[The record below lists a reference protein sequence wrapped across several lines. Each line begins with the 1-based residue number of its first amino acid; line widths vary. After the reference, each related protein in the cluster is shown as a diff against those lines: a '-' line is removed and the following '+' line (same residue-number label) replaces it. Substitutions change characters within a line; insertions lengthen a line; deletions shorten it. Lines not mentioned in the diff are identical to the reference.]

1 MKKRLLSILMVLCLA
16 VSLVTPVVAV
26 GEEPITYTDGTE
38 DSVSQDT
45 ENPVEDSTPQ
55 DTETTT
61 EDPSGE
67 QGTNTPVARIGP
79 QEYDTLDAAVAAATD
94 GTTIELLANATTN
107 GLNLS
112 KNLTIQAA
120 TGLEVRPTVTFNQY
134 GIALWGKNLTFKN
147 IDVEMNGIGS
157 TPYTGE
163 WSWMTICAS
172 TDASLTL
179 DNVNMTMDATGTT
192 NSPHAIYFCNNNVL
206 NIINGSN
213 LTIKNYGNDALE
225 WDGGNGGYNVNITD
239 STFVSDHNRSGFTG
253 TFYAT
258 ITNSKV
264 DVINSTGNGSNGSHF
279 IITESTVNFNDN
291 QSHGLSAANLTID
304 NSTVTANGNGIC
316 GIIATGRADI
326 KNNSVV
332 TVKENEVA
340 CAVTSRW
347 SRPGAVCFKGEATI
361 AANCTVTITDNQG
374 SGIYLWDE
382 DASLTMETGVI
393 QRNTAQQS
401 GCGGGIY
408 NEGGTVNLSSAVQ
421 LYNNHATTA
430 GDDIYNADVIWRYD
444 TNTKENYSV
453 AAHGTL
459 TFSPVGSNWA
469 LDGAPDCTDAID
481 GWYDDSE
488 GSRWN
493 AHSVPTHV
501 DEFTVGS
508 AAVHDLLALKA
519 AHGVIPLEPGDE
531 QPDYDH
537 SKSKTATNLE
547 KQEDG
552 TYTSQVTLS
561 LPSAEEELTSD
572 IVFVLDYSSCQE
584 NVTTDALAMLGE
596 LNKQV
601 TETNATI
608 TIGAIVYRG
617 TADERIFPL
626 QSLTDES
633 NAALADFFKEDTGD
647 LSPGSNMHAGLLAA
661 QEMLS
666 NSTTN
671 DDRKYLVLIS
681 DGITYTWEQNG
692 QQYGANYFA
701 DGNERLASNSAWE
714 AWYGDLNWVP
724 ENGWDSYLDGRAEMI
739 QNTLKD
745 RTSLYDRT
753 TAPTNCIAEDERD
766 TYANCVDVALYK
778 CREVYRNLQ
787 ENYNCYAF
795 LSGDSGQYGASF
807 INYLA
812 NEETVSF
819 DEIQKD
825 IYYLVDAG
833 TTVEDYM
840 GYVADDYNFDFVAD
854 GLTMKVGDQTYE
866 AVCLEDNKYGFVPNE
881 ENAYAYTLTYVPGDQ
896 KGSEHFVWEINV
908 PVSNFAPVQ
917 LTYTVKLVNPKTAE
931 GTYGQYDADGS
942 EGLDSLYTNNSA
954 TLYPMDSNNTA
965 GIPENFPKPTVSY
978 TVAQETG
985 ALTVQKLVADNVE
998 DWSFDFTATIGDKTE
1013 KFTLTK
1019 NAPTKTFDSIPLD
1032 TQYTVKEDNSGKYQ
1046 VTSTNATGTIT
1057 ENSSAVFVNMPV
1069 DTGVLTISK
1078 TVEGQKNP
1086 TEKFTFTVN
1095 LPEGEYPYIY
1105 STAQGND
1112 EVSGHISNNET
1123 VTLSSGQSVSIYGL
1137 PVGASYTVTET
1148 ANDDYTVSAEAIHGT
1163 VDGAVVSG
1171 TIPDLE
1177 DGAAAAHY
1185 TNTYHGS
1192 WIPPVD
1198 PDPTPDPDPG
1208 DKPELNTEDHYAY
1221 IVGYEDGSVQPEG
1234 DITRAEVATIFF
1246 RLLTDESRNEFWSQ
1260 TNNYTDVP
1268 ADAWYNNAVSTLS
1281 NAGIIDGYED
1291 GTFKPDGNITRAE
1304 FATIAVRF
1312 FEATY
1317 DGGDL
1322 FSDIAGHWA
1331 QDYINEAANAGI
1343 VDGYPDGT
1351 FRPQQYITRAEA
1363 MTMVNRT
1370 IDRHPD
1376 ADHLL
1381 DDMIVWPD
1389 NPETAWYYE
1398 QVQEATNSH
1407 EYTMNTDD
1415 EQSPYEIWTELLPNR
1430 DWSELE
1436 KAWSDAN
1443 DGAGSGEVV

>member
-1415 EQSPYEIWTELLPNR
+1415 EQNPYEIWTELLPNR

-1436 KAWSDAN
+1436 KEWSDAN

>member
-1 MKKRLLSILMVLCLA
+1 MRKRALALLMTLCMVL
-16 VSLVTPVVAV
+16 SLVTPALATEGDVAQI
-26 GEEPITYTDGTE
+26 GEQTYATLNEAIDAAADGATIQLLG
-38 DSVSQDT
+38 DAT
-45 ENPVEDSTPQ
+45 LL
-55 DTETTT
+55 TTAF
-61 EDPSGE
+61 PSGKTITIV
-67 QGTNTPVARIGP
+67 GTNASGENYTIDAKSAYLNIGGNVTFKDCTLNM
-79 QEYDTLDAAVAAATD
+79 YDTP
-94 GTTIELLANATTN
+94 N
-107 GLNLS
+107 GHWMYFYMASNGS
-112 KNLTIQAA
+112 
-120 TGLEVRPTVTFNQY
+120 
-134 GIALWGKNLTFKN
+134 LTFDQATVN
-147 IDVEMNGIGS
+147 IDGS
-157 TPYTGE
+157 
-163 WSWMTICAS
+163 AS
-172 TDASLTL
+172 TDDLTTAMYFPEPNTSPA
-179 DNVNMTMDATGTT
+179 DVTMID
-192 NSPHAIYFCNNNVL
+192 SEV
-206 NIINGSN
+206 
-213 LTIKNYGNDALE
+213 TIKNCHGNGIS
-225 WDGGNGGYNVNITD
+225 WGGQTQGGNNSIEITSSKLIIDNCAQKNTKGGGGII
-239 STFVSDHNRSGFTG
+239 G
-253 TFYAT
+253 TFDIT
-258 ITNSKV
+258 ISQSKV
-264 DVINSTGNGSNGSHF
+264 YVKNNKSYGSNGSNFYISNGSEVQFEKNGTHG
-279 IITESTVNFNDN
+279 ISAKDLTIEDSTVNSYDN
-291 QSHGLSAANLTID
+291 GYYGIYANGKFLVDSSSKVNVKGNSSKYDCAGLKLTSGVTNGKVEAGAEINILNNYCSGLSNNGKVVFEEGSKLTI
-304 NSTVTANGNGIC
+304 TGN
-316 GIIATGRADI
+316 
-326 KNNSVV
+326 NNDKG
-332 TVKENEVA
+332 T
-340 CAVTSRW
+340 TS
-347 SRPGAVCFKGEATI
+347 
-361 AANCTVTITDNQG
+361 N
-374 SGIYLWDE
+374 
-382 DASLTMETGVI
+382 
-393 QRNTAQQS
+393 
-401 GCGGGIY
+401 GGGIY
-408 NEGGTVNLSSAVQ
+408 NSGDSANLTLPSDAII
-421 LYNNHATTA
+421 YNNHAKTA
-430 GDDIYNADVIWRYD
+430 GDDIFN
-444 TNTKENYSV
+444 NTTS
-453 AAHGTL
+453 TI
-459 TFSPVGSNWA
+459 TFGPVGSDWA
-469 LDGAPDCTDAID
+469 LDGDQDKLDCNGASHAID
-481 GWYDDSE
+481 GWYYDSA

-501 DEFTVGS
+501 EEFIVGS

-519 AHGVIPLEPGDE
+519 AHDVIPLEPGD
-531 QPDYDH
+531 PDLPDVDH

-547 KQEDG
+547 KQADG

-561 LPSAEEELTSD
+561 LPSAQEELVTD
-572 IVFVLDYSSCQE
+572 VVFVLDESSCSEPVKKAVADMLDNLYARIAETDATIKIGAVQFRGE
-584 NVTTDALAMLGE
+584 VTTLPL
-596 LNKQV
+596 
-601 TETNATI
+601 TE
-608 TIGAIVYRG
+608 
-617 TADERIFPL
+617 
-626 QSLTDES
+626 LTDTT
-633 NAALADFFKEDTGD
+633 KDTVREFMEQRPETG
-647 LSPGSNMHAGLLAA
+647 GSNMSAGLLAG
-661 QEMLS
+661 EKMLDTDTDVD
-666 NSTTN
+666 NS
-671 DDRKYLVLIS
+671 RKYLILVS
-681 DGITYTWEQNG
+681 DGLTYIWDDETTETQEN
-692 QQYGANYFA
+692 YGVNFANA
-701 DGNERLASNSAWE
+701 DAPNTSMLASP
-714 AWYGDLNWVP
+714 D
-724 ENGWDSYLDGRAEMI
+724 GWDVKYGNKYVPDNWESHLAQVASLLDKTVSEKA
-739 QNTLKD
+739 
-745 RTSLYDRT
+745 SLYDRNNQT
-753 TAPTNCIAEDERD
+753 EDKPFIAYNERNQ
-766 TYANCVDVALYK
+766 YASTVDIALYK
-778 CREVYRNLQ
+778 SYQAYNEISAKYRSYVVMAGVEDEIAL
-787 ENYNCYAF
+787 YP
-795 LSGDSGQYGASF
+795 YGPSF
-807 INYLA
+807 MTYLA
-812 NEETVSF
+812 GGNTVSF
-819 DEIQKD
+819 DDIQKD
-825 IYYLVDAG
+825 IYYLLAAG
-833 TTVEDYM
+833 TKVEDYM

-854 GLTMKVGDQTYE
+854 GLTMKVGE
-866 AVCLEDNKYGFVPNE
+866 AEYSAEKISDNKYGFVLNTE
-881 ENAYAYTLTYVPGDQ
+881 SKDGYDYTLTYDYGNGKDT
-896 KGSEHFVWEINV
+896 EHFVWEINV

-954 TLYPMDSNNTA
+954 TLYPMDSNNTE
-965 GIPENFPKPTVSY
+965 GLPENFPKPTVSY

-985 ALTVQKLVADNVE
+985 TLTVQKIVADHVE

-1019 NAPTKTFDSIPLD
+1019 NDPTKTFDSIPLD

-1046 VTSTNATGTIT
+1046 VTSTNGTGTIT

-1171 TIPDLE
+1171 TIPDLD

-1185 TNTYHGS
+1185 ANTYHGS
-1192 WIPPVD
+1192 WIPPVKPVTPIRPPVD
-1198 PDPTPDPDPG
+1198 P

-1246 RLLTDESRNEFWSQ
+1246 RLLTDESRDAFWSQ
-1260 TNNYTDVP
+1260 TNDYTDVP
-1268 ADAWYNNAVSTLS
+1268 ADAWYNNAVSTLT

-1381 DDMIVWPD
+1381 EDMITWPD

-1407 EYTMNTDD
+1407 AYTMHTDD
-1415 EQSPYEIWTELLPNR
+1415 EQNPYEIWTNLLPNR

-1436 KAWSDAN
+1436 KEWSDAN

>member
-1 MKKRLLSILMVLCLA
+1 MRKRALALLMTLCMVL
-16 VSLVTPVVAV
+16 SLVTPALATEGDVAQI
-26 GEEPITYTDGTE
+26 GEQTYATLNEAIDAAADGATIQLLG
-38 DSVSQDT
+38 DAT
-45 ENPVEDSTPQ
+45 LL
-55 DTETTT
+55 TTAF
-61 EDPSGE
+61 PSGKTITIV
-67 QGTNTPVARIGP
+67 GTNASGENYTIDAKSAYLNIGGNVTFKDCTLNM
-79 QEYDTLDAAVAAATD
+79 YDTP
-94 GTTIELLANATTN
+94 N
-107 GLNLS
+107 GHWMYFYMASNGS
-112 KNLTIQAA
+112 
-120 TGLEVRPTVTFNQY
+120 
-134 GIALWGKNLTFKN
+134 LTFDQATVN
-147 IDVEMNGIGS
+147 IDGS
-157 TPYTGE
+157 
-163 WSWMTICAS
+163 AS
-172 TDASLTL
+172 TDDLTTAMYFPEPNTSPA
-179 DNVNMTMDATGTT
+179 DVTMID
-192 NSPHAIYFCNNNVL
+192 SEV
-206 NIINGSN
+206 
-213 LTIKNYGNDALE
+213 TIKNCHGNGIS
-225 WDGGNGGYNVNITD
+225 WGGQTQGGNNSIEITSSKLIIDNCAQKNTKGGGGII
-239 STFVSDHNRSGFTG
+239 G
-253 TFYAT
+253 TFDIT
-258 ITNSKV
+258 ISQSKV
-264 DVINSTGNGSNGSHF
+264 YVKNNKSYGSNGSNFYISNGSEVQFEKNGTHG
-279 IITESTVNFNDN
+279 ISAKDLTIEDSTVNSYDN
-291 QSHGLSAANLTID
+291 GYYGIYANGKFLVDSSSKVNVKGNSSKYDCAGLKLTSGVTNGKVEAGAEINILNNYCSGLSNNGKVVFEEGSKLTI
-304 NSTVTANGNGIC
+304 TGN
-316 GIIATGRADI
+316 
-326 KNNSVV
+326 NNDKG
-332 TVKENEVA
+332 T
-340 CAVTSRW
+340 TS
-347 SRPGAVCFKGEATI
+347 
-361 AANCTVTITDNQG
+361 N
-374 SGIYLWDE
+374 
-382 DASLTMETGVI
+382 
-393 QRNTAQQS
+393 
-401 GCGGGIY
+401 GGGIY
-408 NEGGTVNLSSAVQ
+408 NSGDSANLTLPSDAII
-421 LYNNHATTA
+421 YNNHAKTA
-430 GDDIYNADVIWRYD
+430 GDDIFN
-444 TNTKENYSV
+444 NTTS
-453 AAHGTL
+453 TI
-459 TFSPVGSNWA
+459 TFGPVGSDWA
-469 LDGAPDCTDAID
+469 LDGDQDKLDCNGASHAID
-481 GWYDDSE
+481 GWYYDSA

-501 DEFTVGS
+501 KEFTVGS

-519 AHGVIPLEPGDE
+519 AHDVIPLEPGD
-531 QPDYDH
+531 PDLPDVDH

-552 TYTSQVTLS
+552 TYTSEVTLS
-561 LPSAEEELTSD
+561 LPSAQEELVTD
-572 IVFVLDYSSCQE
+572 VVFVLDKSTSAELEEQALE
-584 NVTTDALAMLGE
+584 MLEDLKAQITETGAKVKVGVVIFNKVANVT
-596 LNKQV
+596 
-601 TETNATI
+601 
-608 TIGAIVYRG
+608 
-617 TADERIFPL
+617 
-626 QSLTDES
+626 
-633 NAALADFFKEDTGD
+633 DFMD
-647 LSPGSNMHAGLLAA
+647 LSTEYDEIETAIKQNISSGTNTHAGLLAGKA
-661 QEMLS
+661 MLDEDTS
-666 NSTTN
+666 VSA
-671 DDRKYLVLIS
+671 DRKYLIFVS
-681 DGITYTWEQNG
+681 DGITYMYNEKPTAIGLQNADKTNVFAG
-692 QQYGANYFA
+692 PDNWTTKYGSNSGPTAGWGSWLVSIKSQIDA
-701 DGNERLASNSAWE
+701 DGATYEDD
-714 AWYGDLNWVP
+714 Y
-724 ENGWDSYLDGRAEMI
+724 DGGYESFITYDARANHAMSI
-739 QNTLKD
+739 DK
-745 RTSLYDRT
+745 
-753 TAPTNCIAEDERD
+753 
-766 TYANCVDVALYK
+766 ALYLT
-778 CREVYRNLQ
+778 YQTYQ
-787 ENYNCYAF
+787 EADELYHCYAIKAT
-795 LSGDSGQYGASF
+795 SNADHPWATSF
-807 INYLA
+807 MDYLA
-812 NEETVSF
+812 NGQSFSF
-819 DEIQKD
+819 DDIQKD
-825 IYYLVDAG
+825 IYYLLDAG
-833 TTVEDYM
+833 TKVEDYM

-854 GLTMKVGDQTYE
+854 GLTMKVGEQTYE
-866 AVCLEDNKYGFVPNE
+866 AVSIGENKYGFAPNE

-954 TLYPMDSNNTA
+954 TLYPVDSNNTE
-965 GIPENFPKPTVSY
+965 GLPENFPKPTVSY

-985 ALTVQKLVADNVE
+985 TLTVQKIVADNVE
-998 DWSFDFTATIGDKTE
+998 DWSFEFTATIGDETQ
-1013 KFTLTK
+1013 KFILTK
-1019 NAPTKTFDSIPLD
+1019 GNPTWT
-1032 TQYTVKEDNSGKYQ
+1032 SGPIALGTDYKVSEVDAKGYQ
-1046 VTSTNATGTIT
+1046 VTSTNETGTIT

-1221 IVGYEDGSVQPEG
+1221 IVGYPDGNVKPEG
-1234 DITRAEVATIFF
+1234 NITRAEVATIFF
-1246 RLLTDESRNEFWSQ
+1246 RLLTDESRDEFWSQ
-1260 TNNYTDVP
+1260 TNDYTDVP

-1317 DGGDL
+1317 DGEDL

-1351 FRPQQYITRAEA
+1351 FGPQKLITRAEA

-1381 DDMIVWPD
+1381 EDMIVWPD

-1415 EQSPYEIWTELLPNR
+1415 EQNPYEIWTELLPNR

>member
-1 MKKRLLSILMVLCLA
+1 MNNYA
-16 VSLVTPVVAV
+16 
-26 GEEPITYTDGTE
+26 
-38 DSVSQDT
+38 
-45 ENPVEDSTPQ
+45 
-55 DTETTT
+55 
-61 EDPSGE
+61 E
-67 QGTNTPVARIGP
+67 QT
-79 QEYDTLDAAVAAATD
+79 
-94 GTTIELLANATTN
+94 
-107 GLNLS
+107 
-112 KNLTIQAA
+112 
-120 TGLEVRPTVTFNQY
+120 
-134 GIALWGKNLTFKN
+134 
-147 IDVEMNGIGS
+147 
-157 TPYTGE
+157 
-163 WSWMTICAS
+163 
-172 TDASLTL
+172 
-179 DNVNMTMDATGTT
+179 
-192 NSPHAIYFCNNNVL
+192 
-206 NIINGSN
+206 
-213 LTIKNYGNDALE
+213 
-225 WDGGNGGYNVNITD
+225 
-239 STFVSDHNRSGFTG
+239 
-253 TFYAT
+253 
-258 ITNSKV
+258 
-264 DVINSTGNGSNGSHF
+264 
-279 IITESTVNFNDN
+279 
-291 QSHGLSAANLTID
+291 
-304 NSTVTANGNGIC
+304 
-316 GIIATGRADI
+316 
-326 KNNSVV
+326 
-332 TVKENEVA
+332 
-340 CAVTSRW
+340 
-347 SRPGAVCFKGEATI
+347 
-361 AANCTVTITDNQG
+361 
-374 SGIYLWDE
+374 
-382 DASLTMETGVI
+382 
-393 QRNTAQQS
+393 
-401 GCGGGIY
+401 GGGIC
-408 NEGGTVNLSSAVQ
+408 NAGTATIPGSVK
-421 LYNNHATTA
+421 LYNNHAGTA
-430 GDDIYNADVIWRYD
+430 GDDIYVADGGKIFFGPIGDGWY
-444 TNTKENYSV
+444 
-453 AAHGTL
+453 
-459 TFSPVGSNWA
+459 
-469 LDGAPDCTDAID
+469 LDGDVDKLDCNGVSHAID
-481 GWYDDSE
+481 GWYQDGE

-501 DEFTVGS
+501 KEFTVGS

-519 AHGVIPLEPGDE
+519 AHDVIPLEPGD
-531 QPDYDH
+531 PDLPDVDH

-552 TYTSQVTLS
+552 TYTSEVTLS
-561 LPSAEEELTSD
+561 LPSAQEELVTD
-572 IVFVLDYSSCQE
+572 VVFVLDKSTSTD
-584 NVTTDALAMLGE
+584 VKRDALQMLSA
-596 LNKQV
+596 LKNQ
-601 TETNATI
+601 I
-608 TIGAIVYRG
+608 T
-617 TADERIFPL
+617 
-626 QSLTDES
+626 
-633 NAALADFFKEDTGD
+633 DTGAKVKVGVVIFNKEAHVTNFMD
-647 LSPGSNMHAGLLAA
+647 LSTQYSDIEKAINQEISSGTNTHAGLLAGKK
-661 QEMLS
+661 ML
-666 NSTTN
+666 
-671 DDRKYLVLIS
+671 DDDTSVDANRKYLIFVS
-681 DGITYTWEQNG
+681 DGISYM
-692 QQYGANYFA
+692 YGEEPQIVPYYWLNDGSPYFSV
-701 DGNERLASNSAWE
+701 DPYSWSFK
-714 AWYGDLNWVP
+714 YGDNAAPDSWPVWLSNVGVILETEQITPLPYDNKDNLTEDDGTSVP
-724 ENGWDSYLDGRAEMI
+724 DDG
-739 QNTLKD
+739 QYTTSVD
-745 RTSLYDRT
+745 R
-753 TAPTNCIAEDERD
+753 
-766 TYANCVDVALYK
+766 ALYYTNS
-778 CREVYRNLQ
+778 VYS
-787 ENYNCYAF
+787 EAKEAGYHCYAMEKGTT
-795 LSGDSGQYGASF
+795 SEYAWGPSF
-807 INYLA
+807 MDYLA
-812 NEETVSF
+812 NGQSVSF
-819 DEIQKD
+819 DDIQKD
-825 IYYLVDAG
+825 IYYLLDAG
-833 TTVEDYM
+833 TKVEDYM
-840 GYVADDYNFDFVAD
+840 GYVADDYNFDFVAN

-896 KGSEHFVWEINV
+896 KGGEHFVWEINV

-954 TLYPMDSNNTA
+954 TLYPVDSNNTE
-965 GIPENFPKPTVSY
+965 GLPENFPKPTVSY

-985 ALTVQKLVADNVE
+985 TLTVQKIVADNVE

-1112 EVSGHISNNET
+1112 EGSGHISNNET

-1137 PVGASYTVTET
+1137 PVDESYTVTET

-1171 TIPDLE
+1171 TIPDLD

-1246 RLLTDESRNEFWSQ
+1246 RLLTDESRDEFWSQ
-1260 TNNYTDVP
+1260 TNPYSDVSE
-1268 ADAWYNNAVSTLS
+1268 DDWYNNAVSTLT

-1291 GTFKPDGNITRAE
+1291 GTFKPNGNITRAE

-1317 DGGDL
+1317 EGENL
-1322 FSDIAGHWA
+1322 FPDIDGHWA

-1351 FRPQQYITRAEA
+1351 FGPQKLITRAEA

-1370 IDRHPD
+1370 IDRHPHE
-1376 ADHLL
+1376 DHLL

-1415 EQSPYEIWTELLPNR
+1415 EQNPYEIWTELLPNR

-1436 KAWSDAN
+1436 KEWSDAN

>member
-1 MKKRLLSILMVLCLA
+1 MRKRVLSVLMTLCMVLT
-16 VSLVTPVVAV
+16 LVTPAMAT
-26 GEEPITYTDGTE
+26 EEG
-38 DSVSQDT
+38 
-45 ENPVEDSTPQ
+45 
-55 DTETTT
+55 
-61 EDPSGE
+61 
-67 QGTNTPVARIGP
+67 PVAQIGD
-79 QEYDTLDAAVAAATD
+79 ETYNTLDAAVEAAAD
-94 GTTIELLANATTN
+94 GATIELLADATTD
-107 GLNLS
+107 GLELR
-112 KNLTIQAA
+112 KDLTIQAA
-120 TGLEVRPTVTFNQY
+120 EGLEQKPTVTFIQK
-134 GIALWGKNLTFKN
+134 GIALWGKNLAFKN
-147 IDVEMNGIGS
+147 IDVKMQGIGS
-157 TPYTGE
+157 TPYAE
-163 WSWMTICAS
+163 WSWQTICAS
-172 TDASLTL
+172 SDASLTL

-192 NSPHAIYFCNNNVL
+192 NSPHAIYFCSNNAL
-206 NIINGSN
+206 NIVNGSN
-213 LTIKNYGNDALE
+213 LTIKNYANDALE

-253 TFYAT
+253 TFWVTA
-258 ITNSKV
+258 TNSRV
-264 DVINSTGNGSNGSHF
+264 EVINSTGNGSNGS
-279 IITESTVNFNDN
+279 NFKFENCIGDGKGIAFN
-291 QSHGLSAANLTID
+291 NNGSHGLSAAQL
-304 NSTVTANGNGIC
+304 
-316 GIIATGRADI
+316 II
-326 KNNSVV
+326 KNSVV
-332 TVKENEVA
+332 TANDNGMYGITYTGKMEMDSTSQVYIYRNALESSGGGLRADNEGN
-340 CAVTSRW
+340 TSTVEA
-347 SRPGAVCFKGEATI
+347 GAVMEICDNGHNGLENYGSFAFKNGAKL
-361 AANCTVTITDNQG
+361 TITGN
-374 SGIYLWDE
+374 DE
-382 DASLTMETGVI
+382 RTT
-393 QRNTAQQS
+393 N
-401 GCGGGIY
+401 GGGIF
-408 NEGGTVNLSSAVQ
+408 NGPKGNLTLPENAVVTNNHAHQTGGGICNAGTATIPGSVK
-421 LYNNHATTA
+421 LYNNHAGNA
-430 GDDIYNADVIWRYD
+430 GDDIYNRD
-444 TNTKENYSV
+444 N
-453 AAHGTL
+453 AAI
-459 TFSPVGSNWA
+459 TFGPVGSDWA
-469 LDGAPDCTDAID
+469 LDGGQDKLDCNGASHAID

-519 AHGVIPLEPGDE
+519 AHDVIPLEPDDPDL
-531 QPDYDH
+531 PDYDAGH

-552 TYTSQVTLS
+552 TYTSEVTLS
-561 LPSAEEELTSD
+561 LPSAQEELVTD
-572 IVFVLDYSSCQE
+572 VVFVLDKSTSAELEEQALKMLE
-584 NVTTDALAMLGE
+584 DLKAQITETGAKVKVGVVIFNKVANVT
-596 LNKQV
+596 
-601 TETNATI
+601 
-608 TIGAIVYRG
+608 
-617 TADERIFPL
+617 
-626 QSLTDES
+626 
-633 NAALADFFKEDTGD
+633 DFMD
-647 LSPGSNMHAGLLAA
+647 LSTEYDKIETVIKQDISSGTNTHAGLLAGKA
-661 QEMLS
+661 MLDEDTS
-666 NSTTN
+666 VSA
-671 DDRKYLVLIS
+671 DRKYLIFVS
-681 DGITYTWEQNG
+681 DGITYMYNEKPTAIGLQNADKTNVFAG
-692 QQYGANYFA
+692 PDNWTTKYGSNSGPTAGWGSWLVSIKSQIDA
-701 DGNERLASNSAWE
+701 DGATYEDD
-714 AWYGDLNWVP
+714 Y
-724 ENGWDSYLDGRAEMI
+724 DGGYESFITYDDRANHAMSI
-739 QNTLKD
+739 DK
-745 RTSLYDRT
+745 
-753 TAPTNCIAEDERD
+753 
-766 TYANCVDVALYK
+766 ALYLT
-778 CREVYRNLQ
+778 YQTYQ
-787 ENYNCYAF
+787 EADELYHCYAIKAT
-795 LSGDSGQYGASF
+795 SNADHPWATSF
-807 INYLA
+807 MDYLA
-812 NEETVSF
+812 NGQGFSF
-819 DEIQKD
+819 DDIQKD
-825 IYYLVDAG
+825 IYYLLDAG
-833 TTVEDYM
+833 TKVEDYM

-866 AVCLEDNKYGFVPNE
+866 AVPLEDNKYGFAQQ
-881 ENAYAYTLTYVPGDQ
+881 ENGDYAYTLTYVPGDQ
-896 KGSEHFVWEINV
+896 KGGEHFVWEINV

-931 GTYGQYDADGS
+931 GTYGVYDKNGDGLND
-942 EGLDSLYTNNSA
+942 ETGEELTRNTGLYTNNSA
-954 TLYPMDSNNTA
+954 TLYPVDSNNTE
-965 GIPENFPKPTVSY
+965 GLPENFPKPTVSY

-985 ALTVQKLVADNVE
+985 TLTVQKIVADNVE
-998 DWSFDFTATIGDKTE
+998 DWSFDFAVTIGGNTQNV
-1013 KFTLTK
+1013 TLTK
-1019 NAPTKTFDSIPLD
+1019 NSPTWTSRPIALG
-1032 TQYTVKEDNSGKYQ
+1032 TEYEVKEVDAKGYQ
-1046 VTSTNATGTIT
+1046 VTSTNETGTIT

-1198 PDPTPDPDPG
+1198 PDPTPTPDPG

-1246 RLLTDESRNEFWSQ
+1246 RLLTDESRDEFWSQ
-1260 TNNYTDVP
+1260 TNPYSDVSE
-1268 ADAWYNNAVSTLS
+1268 DDWYNNAVSTLT

-1291 GTFKPDGNITRAE
+1291 GTFKPNGNITRAE

-1317 DGGDL
+1317 EGENL
-1322 FSDIAGHWA
+1322 FPDIDGHWA

-1351 FRPQQYITRAEA
+1351 FGPQKLITRAEA

-1370 IDRHPD
+1370 IDRHPHE
-1376 ADHLL
+1376 DHLL

-1407 EYTMNTDD
+1407 EYTMHTDD
-1415 EQSPYEIWTELLPNR
+1415 EQNPYEIWTELLPNR

>member
-1 MKKRLLSILMVLCLA
+1 MRKRVLSVLMTLCMVLT
-16 VSLVTPVVAV
+16 LVTPAMAA
-26 GEEPITYTDGTE
+26 EEG
-38 DSVSQDT
+38 
-45 ENPVEDSTPQ
+45 
-55 DTETTT
+55 
-61 EDPSGE
+61 
-67 QGTNTPVARIGP
+67 PVAQIGD
-79 QEYDTLDAAVAAATD
+79 ETYNTLDAAVAAATD

-120 TGLEVRPTVTFNQY
+120 EGLEQKPIVTFIQK
-134 GIALWGKNLTFKN
+134 GIALWGKKLTFTN
-147 IDVEMNGIGS
+147 IDVKMQGIGS
-157 TPYTGE
+157 TPYAE
-163 WSWMTICAS
+163 WSWQTICAS
-172 TDASLTL
+172 ANASLTL

-192 NSPHAIYFCNNNVL
+192 NSPHAIYFCDNNVL

-225 WDGGNGGYNVNITD
+225 WDGGDGGYNVNITD
-239 STFVSDHNRSGFTG
+239 STFISDHNRSGFTG

-279 IITESTVNFNDN
+279 IITDSTVNFNDN

-469 LDGAPDCTDAID
+469 LDGDPDCTDAID

-501 DEFTVGS
+501 KEFTVGS

-519 AHGVIPLEPGDE
+519 AHDVIPLEPGD
-531 QPDYDH
+531 PDLPDVDH

-547 KQEDG
+547 KQEGG
-552 TYTSQVTLS
+552 TYTSEVTLS
-561 LPSAEEELTSD
+561 LPSAQEELVTD
-572 IVFVLDYSSCQE
+572 VVFVLDKSTSAELEEQALKMLE
-584 NVTTDALAMLGE
+584 DLKAQITETGAKVKVGVVIFNKVANVT
-596 LNKQV
+596 
-601 TETNATI
+601 
-608 TIGAIVYRG
+608 
-617 TADERIFPL
+617 
-626 QSLTDES
+626 
-633 NAALADFFKEDTGD
+633 DFMD
-647 LSPGSNMHAGLLAA
+647 LSTEYDKIETAIKQDISSGTNTHAGLLAGKA
-661 QEMLS
+661 MLDEDTS
-666 NSTTN
+666 VSA
-671 DDRKYLVLIS
+671 DRKYLIFVS
-681 DGITYTWEQNG
+681 DGITYMYNEKPTAIGLQNADKTNVFAG
-692 QQYGANYFA
+692 PDNWTTKYGSNSGPTAGWGSWLVSIKSQIDA
-701 DGNERLASNSAWE
+701 DGATYEDD
-714 AWYGDLNWVP
+714 Y
-724 ENGWDSYLDGRAEMI
+724 DGGYEFFITYDDRANHAMSI
-739 QNTLKD
+739 DK
-745 RTSLYDRT
+745 
-753 TAPTNCIAEDERD
+753 
-766 TYANCVDVALYK
+766 ALYLT
-778 CREVYRNLQ
+778 YQTYQ
-787 ENYNCYAF
+787 EADELYHCYAIKAT
-795 LSGDSGQYGASF
+795 SNADHPWATSF
-807 INYLA
+807 MDYLA
-812 NEETVSF
+812 NGQSFSF
-819 DEIQKD
+819 DDIQKD
-825 IYYLVDAG
+825 IYYLLAAG
-833 TTVEDYM
+833 TKVEDYM

-854 GLTMKVGDQTYE
+854 GLTMKVGE
-866 AVCLEDNKYGFVPNE
+866 AEYSAEKISDNKYGFVPNTE
-881 ENAYAYTLTYVPGDQ
+881 SKDGYDYTLTYDYGNGKDT
-896 KGSEHFVWEINV
+896 EHFVWEINV

-931 GTYGQYDADGS
+931 GTYGVYDKNGDGLND
-942 EGLDSLYTNNSA
+942 ETGEELTGNTGLYTNNSA
-954 TLYPMDSNNTA
+954 TLYPVDSNNTE
-965 GIPENFPKPTVSY
+965 GLPENFPKPTVSY

-985 ALTVQKLVADNVE
+985 TLTVQKIVADNVE
-998 DWSFDFTATIGDKTE
+998 DWSFEFTATIGDETQ
-1013 KFTLTK
+1013 KFTLTNTTPIWTSDPIALGTDYK
-1019 NAPTKTFDSIPLD
+1019 VSEVDAK
-1032 TQYTVKEDNSGKYQ
+1032 GYQ

-1112 EVSGHISNNET
+1112 EVSGHISNNGT

-1246 RLLTDESRNEFWSQ
+1246 RLLTDESRDAFWSQ
-1260 TNNYTDVP
+1260 TNDYTDVP
-1268 ADAWYNNAVSTLS
+1268 ADAWYNNAVSTLT

-1317 DGGDL
+1317 DGEDL

-1370 IDRHPD
+1370 IDRHPHK
-1376 ADHLL
+1376 DHLL

-1407 EYTMNTDD
+1407 EYTMHTDD
-1415 EQSPYEIWTELLPNR
+1415 EQNLYEIWTELLPNR

>member
-67 QGTNTPVARIGP
+67 QGTNTSVARIGP

-120 TGLEVRPTVTFNQY
+120 EGLEQKPIVTFIQK
-134 GIALWGKNLTFKN
+134 GIALWGKKLTFKN
-147 IDVEMNGIGS
+147 IDVKMQGIGS
-157 TPYTGE
+157 TPYAE
-163 WSWMTICAS
+163 WSWQTICAS
-172 TDASLTL
+172 ANASLTL

-225 WDGGNGGYNVNITD
+225 WDGGDGGYNVNITD

-291 QSHGLSAANLTID
+291 QSHGLSAANLTIN

-444 TNTKENYSV
+444 TNTEENYSV

-459 TFSPVGSNWA
+459 IFSPVGSNWA

-854 GLTMKVGDQTYE
+854 GLTMKVGEQTYE
-866 AVCLEDNKYGFVPNE
+866 AVSIGENKYGFAPNE

-954 TLYPMDSNNTA
+954 TLYPVDSNDTE
-965 GIPENFPKPTVSY
+965 GLPENFPKPTVSY

-985 ALTVQKLVADNVE
+985 TLTVQKIVADNVE
-998 DWSFDFTATIGDKTE
+998 DWSFEFTATIGDETQ
-1013 KFTLTK
+1013 KFILTK
-1019 NAPTKTFDSIPLD
+1019 GNPTWTSDPIALGTNYKVSEVDA
-1032 TQYTVKEDNSGKYQ
+1032 KGYQ
-1046 VTSTNATGTIT
+1046 VTSTNETGTIT

-1171 TIPDLE
+1171 TIPDLD

-1246 RLLTDESRNEFWSQ
+1246 RLLTDESRDAFWSQ
-1260 TNNYTDVP
+1260 TNDYTDVP

-1281 NAGIIDGYED
+1281 NAGVIDGYED

-1351 FRPQQYITRAEA
+1351 FQPQQLITRAEA

-1407 EYTMNTDD
+1407 AYTMNTDD
-1415 EQSPYEIWTELLPNR
+1415 EQNLYEIWTELLPNR

>member
-1 MKKRLLSILMVLCLA
+1 MRKRVLSVLMTLCMVLT
-16 VSLVTPVVAV
+16 LVTPAMA
-26 GEEPITYTDGTE
+26 TA
-38 DSVSQDT
+38 
-45 ENPVEDSTPQ
+45 
-55 DTETTT
+55 
-61 EDPSGE
+61 EDPVAQIGD
-67 QGTNTPVARIGP
+67 TP
-79 QEYDTLDAAVAAATD
+79 YTTLDEAVEKAEEGA
-94 GTTIELLANATTN
+94 TIELLRDCELTKGFNKTLTFTGNGKITINKQLTSNGEAWMCFGLNDPSRVLTFDGAGVEVEWNSDGTTPWLILSLSGTLNVTN
-107 GLNLS
+107 G
-112 KNLTIQAA
+112 
-120 TGLEVRPTVTFNQY
+120 
-134 GIALWGKNLTFKN
+134 
-147 IDVEMNGIGS
+147 
-157 TPYTGE
+157 
-163 WSWMTICAS
+163 
-172 TDASLTL
+172 ASLTFQFDSKTTGARNAIYMNEGSQINVTNGATLKILGVGTEGNAGQGIQL
-179 DNVNMTMDATGTT
+179 DKAGTACVNVTGNSTFLIDGTNRGYVNSPTIYVADSTFTVQNCTNNASNGGRFTAINSSITYQNNQGHGLSAGDVTIQNSTLNCNKNAYYGITYSGNMTMDATSAINANENGHGYTGGGLRAYGTST
-192 NSPHAIYFCNNNVL
+192 VAAGAEI
-206 NIINGSN
+206 NILDNQRNGME
-213 LTIKNYGNDALE
+213 NYGAFTME
-225 WDGGNGGYNVNITD
+225 DGVK
-239 STFVSDHNRSGFTG
+239 FT
-253 TFYAT
+253 A
-258 ITNSKV
+258 
-264 DVINSTGNGSNGSHF
+264 TGNH
-279 IITESTVNFNDN
+279 EPSTN
-291 QSHGLSAANLTID
+291 
-304 NSTVTANGNGIC
+304 
-316 GIIATGRADI
+316 
-326 KNNSVV
+326 
-332 TVKENEVA
+332 
-340 CAVTSRW
+340 
-347 SRPGAVCFKGEATI
+347 
-361 AANCTVTITDNQG
+361 
-374 SGIYLWDE
+374 
-382 DASLTMETGVI
+382 
-393 QRNTAQQS
+393 
-401 GCGGGIY
+401 GGGIY
-408 NEGGTVNLSSAVQ
+408 NGGTLTLPANAIVMNNYAEQTGGGICNAGTATIPGSVK
-421 LYNNHATTA
+421 LYNNHAGTA
-430 GDDIYNADVIWRYD
+430 GDDIYVADGGKIFFGPIGDGWY
-444 TNTKENYSV
+444 
-453 AAHGTL
+453 
-459 TFSPVGSNWA
+459 
-469 LDGAPDCTDAID
+469 LDGDVDKLDCNGVSHAID
-481 GWYDDSE
+481 GWYQDGE

-501 DEFTVGS
+501 KEFTVGS

-519 AHGVIPLEPGDE
+519 AHDVIPLEPGD
-531 QPDYDH
+531 PDLPDVDH

-552 TYTSQVTLS
+552 TYTSEVTLS
-561 LPSAEEELTSD
+561 LPSAQEELVTD
-572 IVFVLDYSSCQE
+572 VVFVLDKSTSAELEEQALE
-584 NVTTDALAMLGE
+584 MLEDLKAQITETGAKVKVGVVIFNKVANVT
-596 LNKQV
+596 
-601 TETNATI
+601 
-608 TIGAIVYRG
+608 
-617 TADERIFPL
+617 
-626 QSLTDES
+626 
-633 NAALADFFKEDTGD
+633 DFMD
-647 LSPGSNMHAGLLAA
+647 LSTEYDEIETAIKQNISSGTNTHAGLLAGKA
-661 QEMLS
+661 MLDEDTS
-666 NSTTN
+666 VSA
-671 DDRKYLVLIS
+671 DRKYLIFVS
-681 DGITYTWEQNG
+681 DGITYMYNEKPTAIGLQNADKTNVFAG
-692 QQYGANYFA
+692 PDNWTTKYGSNSGPTAGWGSWLVSIKSQIDA
-701 DGNERLASNSAWE
+701 DGATYEDD
-714 AWYGDLNWVP
+714 Y
-724 ENGWDSYLDGRAEMI
+724 DGGYESFITYDARANHAMSI
-739 QNTLKD
+739 DK
-745 RTSLYDRT
+745 
-753 TAPTNCIAEDERD
+753 
-766 TYANCVDVALYK
+766 ALYLT
-778 CREVYRNLQ
+778 YQTYQ
-787 ENYNCYAF
+787 EADELYHCYAIKAT
-795 LSGDSGQYGASF
+795 SNADHPWATSF
-807 INYLA
+807 MDYLA
-812 NEETVSF
+812 NGQSFSF
-819 DEIQKD
+819 DDIQKD
-825 IYYLVDAG
+825 IYYLLDAG
-833 TTVEDYM
+833 TKVEDYM

-854 GLTMKVGDQTYE
+854 GLTMKVGEQTYE
-866 AVCLEDNKYGFVPNE
+866 AVSIGENKYGFAPNE

-942 EGLDSLYTNNSA
+942 EGLDRLYTNNSA
-954 TLYPMDSNNTA
+954 TLYPVDSNNTE
-965 GIPENFPKPTVSY
+965 GLPENFPKPTVSY

-985 ALTVQKLVADNVE
+985 TLTVQKIVADNVE
-998 DWSFDFTATIGDKTE
+998 DWSFDFAVTIGGNTQNV
-1013 KFTLTK
+1013 TLTK
-1019 NAPTKTFDSIPLD
+1019 SSPTWTSGPIALG
-1032 TQYTVKEDNSGKYQ
+1032 TEYEVKEVDAKGYQ
-1046 VTSTNATGTIT
+1046 VTSTNETGTIT

-1171 TIPDLE
+1171 TIPDLD

-1246 RLLTDESRNEFWSQ
+1246 RLLTDESRDAFWSQ
-1260 TNNYTDVP
+1260 TNDYTDVP
-1268 ADAWYNNAVSTLS
+1268 ADAWYNNAVSTLT

-1317 DGGDL
+1317 DGEDL

-1381 DDMIVWPD
+1381 EDMITWPD

-1415 EQSPYEIWTELLPNR
+1415 EQNPYEIWTELLPNR

>member
-1 MKKRLLSILMVLCLA
+1 MRKRALALLMTLCMVL
-16 VSLVTPVVAV
+16 SLVTPALAAEGDVAQI
-26 GEEPITYTDGTE
+26 GEQTYATLNEAIDAAADGATIQLLG
-38 DSVSQDT
+38 DAT
-45 ENPVEDSTPQ
+45 LST
-55 DTETTT
+55 TAF
-61 EDPSGE
+61 PSGKTITIV
-67 QGTNTPVARIGP
+67 GTNASGENYTIDAKSAYLNIGGNVTFKDCTLNM
-79 QEYDTLDAAVAAATD
+79 YDTP
-94 GTTIELLANATTN
+94 N
-107 GLNLS
+107 GHWMYFYMASNGS
-112 KNLTIQAA
+112 
-120 TGLEVRPTVTFNQY
+120 
-134 GIALWGKNLTFKN
+134 LTFDQATVN
-147 IDVEMNGIGS
+147 IDGS
-157 TPYTGE
+157 
-163 WSWMTICAS
+163 AS
-172 TDASLTL
+172 TDDLTTAMYFPEPNTSPA
-179 DNVNMTMDATGTT
+179 DVTMID
-192 NSPHAIYFCNNNVL
+192 SEV
-206 NIINGSN
+206 
-213 LTIKNYGNDALE
+213 TIKNCHGNGIS
-225 WDGGNGGYNVNITD
+225 WGGQTQGGNNSIEITSSKLIIDNCAQKNTKGGGGII
-239 STFVSDHNRSGFTG
+239 G
-253 TFYAT
+253 TFDIT
-258 ITNSKV
+258 ISQSKV
-264 DVINSTGNGSNGSHF
+264 HVKNNKSYGSNGSNFYISNGSEVQFEKNGTHG
-279 IITESTVNFNDN
+279 ISAKDLTIEDSTVNSYDN
-291 QSHGLSAANLTID
+291 GYYGIYANGKFLVDSSSKVNVKGNSSKYDCAGLKLTSGVTNGKVEAGAEINILNNYCSGLSNNGKVVFEEGSKLTI
-304 NSTVTANGNGIC
+304 TGN
-316 GIIATGRADI
+316 
-326 KNNSVV
+326 NNDKG
-332 TVKENEVA
+332 T
-340 CAVTSRW
+340 TS
-347 SRPGAVCFKGEATI
+347 
-361 AANCTVTITDNQG
+361 N
-374 SGIYLWDE
+374 
-382 DASLTMETGVI
+382 
-393 QRNTAQQS
+393 
-401 GCGGGIY
+401 GGGIY
-408 NEGGTVNLSSAVQ
+408 NSGDSANLTLPSDAII
-421 LYNNHATTA
+421 YNNHAKTA
-430 GDDIYNADVIWRYD
+430 GDDIFN
-444 TNTKENYSV
+444 NTTS
-453 AAHGTL
+453 TI
-459 TFSPVGSNWA
+459 TFGPVGSDWA
-469 LDGAPDCTDAID
+469 LDGDQDKLDCNGASHAID
-481 GWYDDSE
+481 GWYYDSA

-501 DEFTVGS
+501 EEFIVGS

-519 AHGVIPLEPGDE
+519 AHDVIPLEPGD
-531 QPDYDH
+531 PDLPDVDH

-547 KQEDG
+547 KQADG

-561 LPSAEEELTSD
+561 LPSAQEELVTD
-572 IVFVLDYSSCQE
+572 VVFVLDESSCSEPVKKAVADMLDNLYARIAETDATIKIGAVQFRGE
-584 NVTTDALAMLGE
+584 VTTLPL
-596 LNKQV
+596 
-601 TETNATI
+601 TE
-608 TIGAIVYRG
+608 
-617 TADERIFPL
+617 
-626 QSLTDES
+626 LTDTT
-633 NAALADFFKEDTGD
+633 KDTVREFMEQRPETG
-647 LSPGSNMHAGLLAA
+647 GSNMSAGLLAG
-661 QEMLS
+661 EKMLDTDTDVD
-666 NSTTN
+666 NS
-671 DDRKYLVLIS
+671 RKYLILVS
-681 DGITYTWEQNG
+681 DGLTYIWDDETTETQEN
-692 QQYGANYFA
+692 YGVNFANA
-701 DGNERLASNSAWE
+701 DAPNTSMLASP
-714 AWYGDLNWVP
+714 D
-724 ENGWDSYLDGRAEMI
+724 GWDVKYGNKYVPDNWESHLAQVASLLDKTVSEKA
-739 QNTLKD
+739 
-745 RTSLYDRT
+745 SLYDRNNQT
-753 TAPTNCIAEDERD
+753 EDKPFIAYNERNQ
-766 TYANCVDVALYK
+766 YASTVDIALYK
-778 CREVYRNLQ
+778 SYQAYNEISAKYRSYVVMAGVEDEIAL
-787 ENYNCYAF
+787 YP
-795 LSGDSGQYGASF
+795 YGPSF
-807 INYLA
+807 MTYLA
-812 NEETVSF
+812 GGNTVSF
-819 DEIQKD
+819 DDIQKD
-825 IYYLVDAG
+825 IYYLLAAG
-833 TTVEDYM
+833 TKVEDYM

-866 AVCLEDNKYGFVPNE
+866 AVPLGDNRYGFAPNE

-954 TLYPMDSNNTA
+954 TLYPMDSNNTE
-965 GIPENFPKPTVSY
+965 GLPENFPKPTVSY

-985 ALTVQKLVADNVE
+985 TLTVQKIVADNVE
-998 DWSFDFTATIGDKTE
+998 DWSFDFAVTIGGNTQNV
-1013 KFTLTK
+1013 TLTK
-1019 NAPTKTFDSIPLD
+1019 NSPTWTSRPIALG
-1032 TQYTVKEDNSGKYQ
+1032 TEYEVKEVDAKGYQ
-1046 VTSTNATGTIT
+1046 VTSTNETGTIT

-1171 TIPDLE
+1171 TIPDLD

-1246 RLLTDESRNEFWSQ
+1246 RLLTDESRDAFWSQ
-1260 TNNYTDVP
+1260 TNDYTDVP

-1376 ADHLL
+1376 ADHML

-1415 EQSPYEIWTELLPNR
+1415 EQNPYEIWTELLPNR

>member
-1268 ADAWYNNAVSTLS
+1268 ADAWYNNAVSTLT

-1370 IDRHPD
+1370 IDRHPHK
-1376 ADHLL
+1376 DHLL
-1381 DDMIVWPD
+1381 ADMIVWPD

-1415 EQSPYEIWTELLPNR
+1415 EQNPYEIWTNLLPNR

-1436 KAWSDAN
+1436 KEWSDAN

>member
-1 MKKRLLSILMVLCLA
+1 MRKRALALLMTLCMVL
-16 VSLVTPVVAV
+16 SLVTPAMAAEGDVAQI
-26 GEEPITYTDGTE
+26 GEQTYATLNEAIDAAADGATIQLLG
-38 DSVSQDT
+38 DAT
-45 ENPVEDSTPQ
+45 LST
-55 DTETTT
+55 TAF
-61 EDPSGE
+61 PSGKTITIV
-67 QGTNTPVARIGP
+67 GTNASGENYTIDAKSAYLNIGGNVTFKDCTLNM
-79 QEYDTLDAAVAAATD
+79 YDTPNGHWMYFYMASNGSLTFDHATVNID
-94 GTTIELLANATTN
+94 GSASMNDMTTAMYFPESGTAPADFTVKSGSNV
-107 GLNLS
+107 
-112 KNLTIQAA
+112 TIQNCC
-120 TGLEVRPTVTFNQY
+120 G
-134 GIALWGKNLTFKN
+134 
-147 IDVEMNGIGS
+147 NGISWGGS
-157 TPYTGE
+157 TTDRNN
-163 WSWMTICAS
+163 TIKVENSTLEILNCAEKNNS
-172 TDASLTL
+172 GGGGII
-179 DNVNMTMDATGTT
+179 GTFDIAYT
-192 NSPHAIYFCNNNVL
+192 NSEVTV
-206 NIINGSN
+206 S
-213 LTIKNYGNDALE
+213 GNH
-225 WDGGNGGYNVNITD
+225 GY
-239 STFVSDHNRSGFTG
+239 
-253 TFYAT
+253 
-258 ITNSKV
+258 
-264 DVINSTGNGSNGSHF
+264 GSNGSNYT
-279 IITESTVNFNDN
+279 IANSNVTYNNNT
-291 QSHGLSAANLTID
+291 SHGLSAGAVVISDSKIECKD
-304 NSTVTANGNGIC
+304 NSYTGLHVGQTFDVTAFEVGKTTLDITGNSKSGWAIDLFAGLRLIGDANVGSGVILNVSNNYGVGIRGDSSSATYSFADGVDLTVVGNGINSLDST
-316 GIIATGRADI
+316 AVH
-326 KNNSVV
+326 KN
-332 TVKENEVA
+332 T
-340 CAVTSRW
+340 T
-347 SRPGAVCFKGEATI
+347 
-361 AANCTVTITDNQG
+361 
-374 SGIYLWDE
+374 
-382 DASLTMETGVI
+382 
-393 QRNTAQQS
+393 
-401 GCGGGIY
+401 GGGIW
-408 NEGGTVNLSSAVQ
+408 NKGTMILPSDAVI
-421 LYNNHATTA
+421 YNNHAVTA
-430 GDDIYNADVIWRYD
+430 GDDIYS
-444 TNTKENYSV
+444 TKAISFGSV
-453 AAHGTL
+453 GTDW
-459 TFSPVGSNWA
+459 S

-501 DEFTVGS
+501 KEFTVGS

-519 AHGVIPLEPGDE
+519 AHDVIPLEPDDPDL
-531 QPDYDH
+531 PDYDAGH

-552 TYTSQVTLS
+552 TYTSEVTLS
-561 LPSAEEELTSD
+561 LPSAQEELVTD
-572 IVFVLDYSSCQE
+572 VVFVLDKSTSPSLEAQ
-584 NVTTDALAMLGE
+584 ALAMLSNLQDQVVSTGATVKVGVVIF
-596 LNKQV
+596 NKVANVANDGNFFDLATQYDGIKAAI
-601 TETNATI
+601 EQDISSGTNT
-608 TIGAIVYRG
+608 
-617 TADERIFPL
+617 
-626 QSLTDES
+626 
-633 NAALADFFKEDTGD
+633 
-647 LSPGSNMHAGLLAA
+647 HAGLLAGKA
-661 QEMLS
+661 MLDGDDS
-666 NSTTN
+666 VSA
-671 DDRKYLVLIS
+671 DRKYLIFVS
-681 DGITYTWEQNG
+681 DGITYMYNAEPTATAWSFNQP
-692 QQYGANYFA
+692 
-701 DGNERLASNSAWE
+701 NSKDD
-714 AWYGDLNWVP
+714 WYGPGSFGTFAGPDNWYSKYHTNNGPSSWSEWLSTVAAQVATQGTTYEYPYGGTIITATP
-724 ENGWDSYLDGRAEMI
+724 EDRENWDK
-739 QNTLKD
+739 N
-745 RTSLYDRT
+745 
-753 TAPTNCIAEDERD
+753 
-766 TYANCVDVALYK
+766 YAMSIDKALYLT
-778 CREVYRNLQ
+778 YQTYQ
-787 ENYNCYAF
+787 EAVSAGYHCYSVVANTG
-795 LSGDSGQYGASF
+795 SGGEYTWGPSF
-807 INYLA
+807 MTYLA
-812 NEETVSF
+812 GGNTVSF
-819 DEIQKD
+819 DDIQKD
-825 IYYLVDAG
+825 IYYLLDAG
-833 TTVEDYM
+833 TKVEDYM

-917 LTYTVKLVNPKTAE
+917 LTYTVKLINPETTE
-931 GTYGQYDADGS
+931 GTYGKYDADGS
-942 EGLDSLYTNNSA
+942 KGYDGLYTNNSA
-954 TLYPMDSNNTA
+954 TLYPVDSNDTE
-965 GIPENFPKPTVSY
+965 GLPENFPKPTVSY

-985 ALTVQKLVADNVE
+985 TLTVQKIVADNVE
-998 DWSFDFTATIGDKTE
+998 DWSFDFAVTIGGNAQNV
-1013 KFTLTK
+1013 TLTK
-1019 NAPTKTFDSIPLD
+1019 NSPTWTSGPIALG
-1032 TQYTVKEDNSGKYQ
+1032 TEYEVKEVDAKGYQ

-1105 STAQGND
+1105 STAQGNN
-1112 EVSGHISNNET
+1112 EVSGYISDSGT

-1171 TIPDLE
+1171 TIPDLD

-1192 WIPPVD
+1192 WIPPVKPVTPIRPPVD
-1198 PDPTPDPDPG
+1198 P

-1260 TNNYTDVP
+1260 TNDYTDVP

-1317 DGGDL
+1317 DGEDL

-1415 EQSPYEIWTELLPNR
+1415 EQNPYEIWTELLPNR

>member
-67 QGTNTPVARIGP
+67 QGTNTSVARIGP

-120 TGLEVRPTVTFNQY
+120 EGLEQKPIVTFIQK
-134 GIALWGKNLTFKN
+134 GIALWGKKLTFKN
-147 IDVEMNGIGS
+147 IDVKMQGIGS
-157 TPYTGE
+157 TPYAE
-163 WSWMTICAS
+163 WSWQTICAS
-172 TDASLTL
+172 ANASLTL

-225 WDGGNGGYNVNITD
+225 WDGGDGGYNVNITD

-291 QSHGLSAANLTID
+291 QSHGLSAANLTIN

-444 TNTKENYSV
+444 TNTEENYSV

-459 TFSPVGSNWA
+459 IFSPVGSNWA

-854 GLTMKVGDQTYE
+854 GLTMKVGEQTYE
-866 AVCLEDNKYGFVPNE
+866 AVSIGENKYGFAPNE

-954 TLYPMDSNNTA
+954 TLYPVDSNDTE
-965 GIPENFPKPTVSY
+965 GLPENFPKPTVSY

-985 ALTVQKLVADNVE
+985 TLTVQKIVADNVE
-998 DWSFDFTATIGDKTE
+998 DWSFEFTATIGDETQ
-1013 KFTLTK
+1013 KFILTK
-1019 NAPTKTFDSIPLD
+1019 GNPTWTSDPIALGTNYKVSEVDA
-1032 TQYTVKEDNSGKYQ
+1032 KGYQ
-1046 VTSTNATGTIT
+1046 VTSTNETGTIT

-1171 TIPDLE
+1171 TIPDLD

-1246 RLLTDESRNEFWSQ
+1246 RLLTDESRDAFWSQ
-1260 TNNYTDVP
+1260 TNNYPDVSE
-1268 ADAWYNNAVSTLS
+1268 DAWYNNAVSTLT
-1281 NAGIIDGYED
+1281 NAGILDGYED

-1317 DGGDL
+1317 DGEDL

-1351 FRPQQYITRAEA
+1351 FGPQKRITRAEA

-1370 IDRHPD
+1370 IDRHPHE
-1376 ADHLL
+1376 DHLL

-1407 EYTMNTDD
+1407 AYTMNTDD
-1415 EQSPYEIWTELLPNR
+1415 EQNPYEIWTELLPNR

>member
-1 MKKRLLSILMVLCLA
+1 MRKRALALLMTLCMVL
-16 VSLVTPVVAV
+16 SLVTPALATEGDVAQI
-26 GEEPITYTDGTE
+26 GEQTYATLNEAIDAAADGATIQLLG
-38 DSVSQDT
+38 DAT
-45 ENPVEDSTPQ
+45 LL
-55 DTETTT
+55 TTAF
-61 EDPSGE
+61 PSGKTITIV
-67 QGTNTPVARIGP
+67 GTNASGENYTIDAKSAYLNIGGNVTFKDCTLNM
-79 QEYDTLDAAVAAATD
+79 YDTP
-94 GTTIELLANATTN
+94 N
-107 GLNLS
+107 GHWMYFYMASNGS
-112 KNLTIQAA
+112 
-120 TGLEVRPTVTFNQY
+120 
-134 GIALWGKNLTFKN
+134 LTFDQATVN
-147 IDVEMNGIGS
+147 IDGS
-157 TPYTGE
+157 
-163 WSWMTICAS
+163 AS
-172 TDASLTL
+172 TDDLTTAMYFPEPNTSPA
-179 DNVNMTMDATGTT
+179 DVTMID
-192 NSPHAIYFCNNNVL
+192 SEV
-206 NIINGSN
+206 
-213 LTIKNYGNDALE
+213 TIKNCHGNGIS
-225 WDGGNGGYNVNITD
+225 WGGQTQGGNNSIEITSSKLIIDNCAQKNTKGGGGII
-239 STFVSDHNRSGFTG
+239 G
-253 TFYAT
+253 TFDIT
-258 ITNSKV
+258 ISQSKV
-264 DVINSTGNGSNGSHF
+264 YVKNNKSYGSNGSNFYISNGSEVQFEKNGTHG
-279 IITESTVNFNDN
+279 ISAKDLTIEDSTVNSYDN
-291 QSHGLSAANLTID
+291 GYYGIYANGKFLVDSSSKVNVKGNSSKYDCAGLKLTSGVTNGKVEAGAEINILNNYCSGLSNNGKVVFEEGSKLTI
-304 NSTVTANGNGIC
+304 TGN
-316 GIIATGRADI
+316 
-326 KNNSVV
+326 NNDKG
-332 TVKENEVA
+332 T
-340 CAVTSRW
+340 TS
-347 SRPGAVCFKGEATI
+347 
-361 AANCTVTITDNQG
+361 N
-374 SGIYLWDE
+374 
-382 DASLTMETGVI
+382 
-393 QRNTAQQS
+393 
-401 GCGGGIY
+401 GGGIY
-408 NEGGTVNLSSAVQ
+408 NSGDSANLTLPSDAII
-421 LYNNHATTA
+421 YNNHAKTA
-430 GDDIYNADVIWRYD
+430 GDDIFN
-444 TNTKENYSV
+444 NTTS
-453 AAHGTL
+453 TI
-459 TFSPVGSNWA
+459 TFGPVGSDWA
-469 LDGAPDCTDAID
+469 LDGDQDKLDCNGASHAID
-481 GWYDDSE
+481 GWYYDSA

-501 DEFTVGS
+501 KEFTVGS

-519 AHGVIPLEPGDE
+519 AHDVIPLEPGD
-531 QPDYDH
+531 PDLPDVDH

-552 TYTSQVTLS
+552 TYTSEVTLS
-561 LPSAEEELTSD
+561 LPSAQEELVTD
-572 IVFVLDYSSCQE
+572 VVFVLDKSTSAELEEQALE
-584 NVTTDALAMLGE
+584 MLEDLKAQITETGAKVKVGVVIFNKVANVT
-596 LNKQV
+596 
-601 TETNATI
+601 
-608 TIGAIVYRG
+608 
-617 TADERIFPL
+617 
-626 QSLTDES
+626 
-633 NAALADFFKEDTGD
+633 DFMD
-647 LSPGSNMHAGLLAA
+647 LSTEYDEIETAIKQNISSGTNTHAGLLAGKA
-661 QEMLS
+661 MLDEDTS
-666 NSTTN
+666 VSA
-671 DDRKYLVLIS
+671 DRKYLIFVS
-681 DGITYTWEQNG
+681 DGITYMYNEKPTAIGLQNADKTNVFAG
-692 QQYGANYFA
+692 PDNWTTKYGSNSGPTAGWGSWLVSIKSQIDA
-701 DGNERLASNSAWE
+701 DGATYEDD
-714 AWYGDLNWVP
+714 Y
-724 ENGWDSYLDGRAEMI
+724 DGGYESFITYDARANHAMSI
-739 QNTLKD
+739 DK
-745 RTSLYDRT
+745 
-753 TAPTNCIAEDERD
+753 
-766 TYANCVDVALYK
+766 ALYLT
-778 CREVYRNLQ
+778 YQTYQ
-787 ENYNCYAF
+787 EADELYHCYAIKAT
-795 LSGDSGQYGASF
+795 SNADHPWATSF
-807 INYLA
+807 MDYLA
-812 NEETVSF
+812 NGQSFSF
-819 DEIQKD
+819 DDIQKD
-825 IYYLVDAG
+825 IYYLLDAG
-833 TTVEDYM
+833 TKVEDYM

-854 GLTMKVGDQTYE
+854 GLTMKVGEQTYE
-866 AVCLEDNKYGFVPNE
+866 AVSIGENKYGFAPNE

-954 TLYPMDSNNTA
+954 TLYPVDSNNTE
-965 GIPENFPKPTVSY
+965 GLPENFPKPTVSY

-985 ALTVQKLVADNVE
+985 TLTVQKIVADNVE
-998 DWSFDFTATIGDKTE
+998 DWSFEFTATIGDETQ
-1013 KFTLTK
+1013 KFILTK
-1019 NAPTKTFDSIPLD
+1019 GNPTWT
-1032 TQYTVKEDNSGKYQ
+1032 SGPIALGTDYKVSEVDAKGYQ
-1046 VTSTNATGTIT
+1046 VTSTNETGTIT

-1221 IVGYEDGSVQPEG
+1221 IVGYPDGNVKPEG
-1234 DITRAEVATIFF
+1234 NITRAEVATIFF
-1246 RLLTDESRNEFWSQ
+1246 RLLTDESRDEFWSQ
-1260 TNNYTDVP
+1260 TNDYTDVP

-1317 DGGDL
+1317 DGEDL

-1415 EQSPYEIWTELLPNR
+1415 EQNPYEIWTELLPNR

>member
-26 GEEPITYTDGTE
+26 GEEPIE
-38 DSVSQDT
+38 
-45 ENPVEDSTPQ
+45 E
-55 DTETTT
+55 
-61 EDPSGE
+61 
-67 QGTNTPVARIGP
+67 PVAAIGETP
-79 QEYDTLDAAVAAATD
+79 YATLDAAINAANETAEVETIRLLADCTLSPMWGTLENPIVIDGGENKYTINSDVAFGLHSWHQSVTFRNCVVNFYASNETSTNYGAINLGSGAKLTFDNTEATFD
-94 GTTIELLANATTN
+94 GTNFSGNANGIYFWNATT
-107 GLNLS
+107 S
-112 KNLTIQAA
+112 M
-120 TGLEVRPTVTFNQY
+120 
-134 GIALWGKNLTFKN
+134 
-147 IDVEMNGIGS
+147 DV
-157 TPYTGE
+157 
-163 WSWMTICAS
+163 
-172 TDASLTL
+172 
-179 DNVNMTMDATGTT
+179 
-192 NSPHAIYFCNNNVL
+192 
-206 NIINGSN
+206 INGSV
-213 LTIKNYGNDALE
+213 LTIKDFPVNAMLWEAG
-225 WDGGNGGYNVNITD
+225 DGYRLKIED
-239 STFVSDHNRSGFTG
+239 STYVSNHNRSGFTG
-253 TFYAT
+253 TFNVT
-258 ITNSKV
+258 ITRSNV
-264 DVINSTGNGSNGSHF
+264 DVINSTGNASNGSNF
-279 IITESTVNFNDN
+279 EIKDSTVNFNDN
-291 QSHGLSAANLTID
+291 KDHGLSAGTLLID
-304 NSTVTANGNGIC
+304 HSTVTATGNGAN
-316 GIIATGRADI
+316 GIHTNSTLTIQND
-326 KNNSVV
+326 SVV
-332 TVKENEVA
+332 TIKDND
-340 CAVTSRW
+340 CSISSQWTI
-347 SRPGAVCFKGEATI
+347 PGALYVGAGESAI
-361 AANCTVTITDNQG
+361 KDSIVTIQNNSG
-374 SGIYLWDE
+374 SGIYQKAAS
-382 DASLTMETGVI
+382 ASLTIEDSATVTVTN
-393 QRNTAQQS
+393 NTAVKL
-401 GCGGGIY
+401 GLGGGIY
-408 NEGGTVNLSSAVQ
+408 VNGNASLADNVV
-421 LYNNHATTA
+421 LYNNHAGTA
-430 GDDIYNADVIWRYD
+430 GDDIYVADGGKIFFGPIGDGWY
-444 TNTKENYSV
+444 
-453 AAHGTL
+453 
-459 TFSPVGSNWA
+459 
-469 LDGAPDCTDAID
+469 LDGDVDKLDCNGVSHAID
-481 GWYDDSE
+481 GWYQDGE

-681 DGITYTWEQNG
+681 DGIPYTWEQNG

-854 GLTMKVGDQTYE
+854 GLTMKVGEQTYE
-866 AVCLEDNKYGFVPNE
+866 AVSIGENKYGFAPNE

-954 TLYPMDSNNTA
+954 TLYPMDSNNTE
-965 GIPENFPKPTVSY
+965 GLPENFPKPTVSY

-985 ALTVQKLVADNVE
+985 TLTVQKIVADNVE
-998 DWSFDFTATIGDKTE
+998 DWSFDFAVTIGGNTQNV
-1013 KFTLTK
+1013 TLTK
-1019 NAPTKTFDSIPLD
+1019 NSPTWTSRPIALG
-1032 TQYTVKEDNSGKYQ
+1032 TEYEVKEVDAKGYQ
-1046 VTSTNATGTIT
+1046 VTSTNETGTIT

-1171 TIPDLE
+1171 TIPDLD

-1246 RLLTDESRNEFWSQ
+1246 RLLTDESRDAFWSQ
-1260 TNNYTDVP
+1260 TNDYTDVP
-1268 ADAWYNNAVSTLS
+1268 ADAWYNNAVSTLT

-1317 DGGDL
+1317 DGEDL

-1415 EQSPYEIWTELLPNR
+1415 EQNPYEIWTELLPNR

>member
-1 MKKRLLSILMVLCLA
+1 MNNYA
-16 VSLVTPVVAV
+16 
-26 GEEPITYTDGTE
+26 
-38 DSVSQDT
+38 
-45 ENPVEDSTPQ
+45 
-55 DTETTT
+55 
-61 EDPSGE
+61 E
-67 QGTNTPVARIGP
+67 QT
-79 QEYDTLDAAVAAATD
+79 
-94 GTTIELLANATTN
+94 
-107 GLNLS
+107 
-112 KNLTIQAA
+112 
-120 TGLEVRPTVTFNQY
+120 
-134 GIALWGKNLTFKN
+134 
-147 IDVEMNGIGS
+147 
-157 TPYTGE
+157 
-163 WSWMTICAS
+163 
-172 TDASLTL
+172 
-179 DNVNMTMDATGTT
+179 
-192 NSPHAIYFCNNNVL
+192 
-206 NIINGSN
+206 
-213 LTIKNYGNDALE
+213 
-225 WDGGNGGYNVNITD
+225 
-239 STFVSDHNRSGFTG
+239 
-253 TFYAT
+253 
-258 ITNSKV
+258 
-264 DVINSTGNGSNGSHF
+264 
-279 IITESTVNFNDN
+279 
-291 QSHGLSAANLTID
+291 
-304 NSTVTANGNGIC
+304 
-316 GIIATGRADI
+316 
-326 KNNSVV
+326 
-332 TVKENEVA
+332 
-340 CAVTSRW
+340 
-347 SRPGAVCFKGEATI
+347 
-361 AANCTVTITDNQG
+361 
-374 SGIYLWDE
+374 
-382 DASLTMETGVI
+382 
-393 QRNTAQQS
+393 
-401 GCGGGIY
+401 GGGIC
-408 NEGGTVNLSSAVQ
+408 NAGTATIPGSVK
-421 LYNNHATTA
+421 LYNNHAGTA
-430 GDDIYNADVIWRYD
+430 GDDIYVADGGKIFFGPIGDGWY
-444 TNTKENYSV
+444 
-453 AAHGTL
+453 
-459 TFSPVGSNWA
+459 
-469 LDGAPDCTDAID
+469 LDGDVDKLDCNGVSHAID
-481 GWYDDSE
+481 GWYQDGE

-501 DEFTVGS
+501 KEFTVGS

-519 AHGVIPLEPGDE
+519 AHDVIPLEPGD
-531 QPDYDH
+531 PDLPDVDH

-552 TYTSQVTLS
+552 TYTSEVTLS
-561 LPSAEEELTSD
+561 LPSAQEELVTD
-572 IVFVLDYSSCQE
+572 VVFVLDKSTSTD
-584 NVTTDALAMLGE
+584 VKSDALQMLSA
-596 LNKQV
+596 LKNQ
-601 TETNATI
+601 I
-608 TIGAIVYRG
+608 T
-617 TADERIFPL
+617 
-626 QSLTDES
+626 
-633 NAALADFFKEDTGD
+633 DTGAKVKVGVVIFNKEAHVTNFMD
-647 LSPGSNMHAGLLAA
+647 LSTQYSDIEKAINQEISSGTNTHAGLLAGKK
-661 QEMLS
+661 ML
-666 NSTTN
+666 
-671 DDRKYLVLIS
+671 DDDTSVDANRKYLIFVS
-681 DGITYTWEQNG
+681 DGISYM
-692 QQYGANYFA
+692 YGEEPQIVPYYWLNDGSPYFSV
-701 DGNERLASNSAWE
+701 DPYSWSFK
-714 AWYGDLNWVP
+714 YGDNAAPDNWPVWLSNVGVILETEQITPLPYDNKDNLTEDDGTSVP
-724 ENGWDSYLDGRAEMI
+724 EDG
-739 QNTLKD
+739 QYTTSVD
-745 RTSLYDRT
+745 R
-753 TAPTNCIAEDERD
+753 
-766 TYANCVDVALYK
+766 ALYYTNS
-778 CREVYRNLQ
+778 VYS
-787 ENYNCYAF
+787 EAKEAGYHCYAMEKGTT
-795 LSGDSGQYGASF
+795 SEYAWGPSF
-807 INYLA
+807 MDYLA
-812 NEETVSF
+812 NGQSFSF
-819 DEIQKD
+819 DDIQKD
-825 IYYLVDAG
+825 IYYLLDAG
-833 TTVEDYM
+833 TKVEDYM
-840 GYVADDYNFDFVAD
+840 GYVADDYNFDFVAN

-954 TLYPMDSNNTA
+954 TLYPVDSNDTE
-965 GIPENFPKPTVSY
+965 GLPENFPKPTVSY

-985 ALTVQKLVADNVE
+985 TLTVQKIVADNVE
-998 DWSFDFTATIGDKTE
+998 DWSFEFTATIGDETQ
-1013 KFTLTK
+1013 KFTLTNTTPIWTSDPIALGTDYK
-1019 NAPTKTFDSIPLD
+1019 VSEVDAK
-1032 TQYTVKEDNSGKYQ
+1032 GYQ
-1046 VTSTNATGTIT
+1046 VTSTNETGTIT

-1198 PDPTPDPDPG
+1198 PAPTPDPDPG

-1260 TNNYTDVP
+1260 TNDYTDVP

-1317 DGGDL
+1317 DGEDL

-1415 EQSPYEIWTELLPNR
+1415 EQNPYEIWTELLPNR

>member
-67 QGTNTPVARIGP
+67 QGTNTSVARIGP

-172 TDASLTL
+172 ANASLTL

-225 WDGGNGGYNVNITD
+225 WDGGDGGYNVNITD

-291 QSHGLSAANLTID
+291 QSHGLSAANLTIN

-469 LDGAPDCTDAID
+469 LDGDPDCTDAID
-481 GWYDDSE
+481 GWYDDSA

-501 DEFTVGS
+501 KEFTVGS

-519 AHGVIPLEPGDE
+519 AHDVIPLEPGD
-531 QPDYDH
+531 PDLPDVDH

-552 TYTSQVTLS
+552 TYTSEVTLS
-561 LPSAEEELTSD
+561 LPSAQEELVTD
-572 IVFVLDYSSCQE
+572 VVFVLDKSTSAELEEQALE
-584 NVTTDALAMLGE
+584 MLEDLKAQITETGAKVKVGVVIFNKVANVT
-596 LNKQV
+596 
-601 TETNATI
+601 
-608 TIGAIVYRG
+608 
-617 TADERIFPL
+617 
-626 QSLTDES
+626 
-633 NAALADFFKEDTGD
+633 DFMD
-647 LSPGSNMHAGLLAA
+647 LSTEYDEIETAIKQNISSGTNTHAGLLAGKA
-661 QEMLS
+661 MLDEDTS
-666 NSTTN
+666 VSA
-671 DDRKYLVLIS
+671 DRKYLIFVS
-681 DGITYTWEQNG
+681 DGITYMYNEKPTAIGLQNADKTNVFAG
-692 QQYGANYFA
+692 PDNWTTKYGSNSGPTAGWGSWLVSIKSQIDA
-701 DGNERLASNSAWE
+701 DGATYEDD
-714 AWYGDLNWVP
+714 Y
-724 ENGWDSYLDGRAEMI
+724 DGGYESFITYDNRANHAMSI
-739 QNTLKD
+739 DK
-745 RTSLYDRT
+745 
-753 TAPTNCIAEDERD
+753 
-766 TYANCVDVALYK
+766 ALYLT
-778 CREVYRNLQ
+778 YQTYQ
-787 ENYNCYAF
+787 EADELYHCYAIKAT
-795 LSGDSGQYGASF
+795 SNADHPWATSF
-807 INYLA
+807 MDYLA
-812 NEETVSF
+812 NGQSFSF
-819 DEIQKD
+819 DDIQKD
-825 IYYLVDAG
+825 IYYLLDAG
-833 TTVEDYM
+833 TKVEDYM

-866 AVCLEDNKYGFVPNE
+866 AVCLEDNKYGFAPNE

-954 TLYPMDSNNTA
+954 TLYPMDSNNTE
-965 GIPENFPKPTVSY
+965 GLPENFPKPTVSY

-985 ALTVQKLVADNVE
+985 TLTVQKIVADNVE
-998 DWSFDFTATIGDKTE
+998 DWSFDFAVTIGGNTQNV
-1013 KFTLTK
+1013 TLTK
-1019 NAPTKTFDSIPLD
+1019 NSPTWTSRPIALG
-1032 TQYTVKEDNSGKYQ
+1032 TEYEVKEVDAKGYQ
-1046 VTSTNATGTIT
+1046 VTSTNETGTIT

-1171 TIPDLE
+1171 TIPDLD

-1246 RLLTDESRNEFWSQ
+1246 RLLTDESRDEFWSQ
-1260 TNNYTDVP
+1260 TNDYTDVP

-1317 DGGDL
+1317 DGEDL

-1370 IDRHPD
+1370 IDRHPHK
-1376 ADHLL
+1376 DHLL

-1415 EQSPYEIWTELLPNR
+1415 EQNPYEIWTELLPNR

-1436 KAWSDAN
+1436 KEWSDAN

>member
-1 MKKRLLSILMVLCLA
+1 MRKRVLSVLMTLCMVLT
-16 VSLVTPVVAV
+16 LVTPAMAT
-26 GEEPITYTDGTE
+26 EEG
-38 DSVSQDT
+38 
-45 ENPVEDSTPQ
+45 
-55 DTETTT
+55 
-61 EDPSGE
+61 
-67 QGTNTPVARIGP
+67 PVAQIGD
-79 QEYDTLDAAVAAATD
+79 ETYNTLDAAVEAAADGATIGLLADATTD
-94 GTTIELLANATTN
+94 GLELR
-107 GLNLS
+107 
-112 KNLTIQAA
+112 KDLTIQAA
-120 TGLEVRPTVTFNQY
+120 EGLEQKPTVTFIQK

-147 IDVEMNGIGS
+147 IDVKMQGIGS
-157 TPYTGE
+157 TPYAE
-163 WSWMTICAS
+163 WSWQTICAS
-172 TDASLTL
+172 SDASLTL

-192 NSPHAIYFCNNNVL
+192 NSPHAIYFCDNNVL
-206 NIINGSN
+206 NIVNGSN
-213 LTIKNYGNDALE
+213 LTIKNYANDALE
-225 WDGGNGGYNVNITD
+225 WDGGNGGYNVNITN

-253 TFYAT
+253 TFWVIA
-258 ITNSKV
+258 TNSRV
-264 DVINSTGNGSNGSHF
+264 EVINSTGNGSNGS
-279 IITESTVNFNDN
+279 NFKFENCIGDGKGIAFN
-291 QSHGLSAANLTID
+291 NNGSHGLSAAQL
-304 NSTVTANGNGIC
+304 
-316 GIIATGRADI
+316 II
-326 KNNSVV
+326 KNSVV
-332 TVKENEVA
+332 TANDNGMYGITYTGKMEMDSTSQVYIYRNALESSGGGLRAYNEGN
-340 CAVTSRW
+340 TSTVEA
-347 SRPGAVCFKGEATI
+347 GAVMEICDNGHNGLENYGSFAFENGAKL
-361 AANCTVTITDNQG
+361 TITGN
-374 SGIYLWDE
+374 DE
-382 DASLTMETGVI
+382 RTT
-393 QRNTAQQS
+393 N
-401 GCGGGIY
+401 GGGIFNGAMGNLTLPENAVVTNNHAY
-408 NEGGTVNLSSAVQ
+408 QTGGGICNAGTATIPGSVK
-421 LYNNHATTA
+421 LYNNHAGNA
-430 GDDIYNADVIWRYD
+430 GDDIYNRD
-444 TNTKENYSV
+444 N
-453 AAHGTL
+453 AAI
-459 TFSPVGSNWA
+459 TFGPVGSDWA
-469 LDGAPDCTDAID
+469 LDGEQDKLDCNGASHAID

-501 DEFTVGS
+501 KEFTVGS

-519 AHGVIPLEPGDE
+519 AHDVIPLEPGD
-531 QPDYDH
+531 PDLPDVDH

-552 TYTSQVTLS
+552 TYTSEVTLS
-561 LPSAEEELTSD
+561 LPSAQEELVTD
-572 IVFVLDYSSCQE
+572 VVFVLDKSTSAELEEQALE
-584 NVTTDALAMLGE
+584 MLEDLKAQITETGAKVKVGVVIFNKVANVT
-596 LNKQV
+596 
-601 TETNATI
+601 
-608 TIGAIVYRG
+608 
-617 TADERIFPL
+617 
-626 QSLTDES
+626 
-633 NAALADFFKEDTGD
+633 DFMD
-647 LSPGSNMHAGLLAA
+647 LSTEYDEIETAIKQNISSGTNTHAGLLAGKA
-661 QEMLS
+661 MLDEDTS
-666 NSTTN
+666 VSA
-671 DDRKYLVLIS
+671 DRKYLIFVS
-681 DGITYTWEQNG
+681 DGITYMYNEKPTAIGLQNADKTNVFAG
-692 QQYGANYFA
+692 PDNWTTKYGSNSGPTSGWGSWLVSIKSQIDA
-701 DGNERLASNSAWE
+701 DGATYEDD
-714 AWYGDLNWVP
+714 Y
-724 ENGWDSYLDGRAEMI
+724 DGGYESFITYDARANHAMSI
-739 QNTLKD
+739 DK
-745 RTSLYDRT
+745 
-753 TAPTNCIAEDERD
+753 
-766 TYANCVDVALYK
+766 ALYLT
-778 CREVYRNLQ
+778 YQTYQ
-787 ENYNCYAF
+787 EADELYHCYAIKAT
-795 LSGDSGQYGASF
+795 SNADHPWATSF
-807 INYLA
+807 MDYLA
-812 NEETVSF
+812 NGQSFSF
-819 DEIQKD
+819 DDIQKD
-825 IYYLVDAG
+825 IYYLLDAG
-833 TTVEDYM
+833 TKVEDYM

-854 GLTMKVGDQTYE
+854 GLTMKVGEQTYE
-866 AVCLEDNKYGFVPNE
+866 AVSIGENKYGFAPNE

-954 TLYPMDSNNTA
+954 TLYPVDSNNTE
-965 GIPENFPKPTVSY
+965 GLPENFPKPTVSY

-985 ALTVQKLVADNVE
+985 TLTVQKIVADNVE
-998 DWSFDFTATIGDKTE
+998 DWSFEFTATIGDETQ
-1013 KFTLTK
+1013 KFILTK
-1019 NAPTKTFDSIPLD
+1019 GNPTWTSDPIALGTNYKVSEVDA
-1032 TQYTVKEDNSGKYQ
+1032 KGYQ
-1046 VTSTNATGTIT
+1046 VTSTNETGTIT

-1198 PDPTPDPDPG
+1198 PAPTPDPDPG

-1246 RLLTDESRNEFWSQ
+1246 RLLTDESRDAFWSQ
-1260 TNNYTDVP
+1260 TNDYTDVP
-1268 ADAWYNNAVSTLS
+1268 ADAWYNNAVSTLT
-1281 NAGIIDGYED
+1281 NAGILDGYED
-1291 GTFKPDGNITRAE
+1291 GTFKPDSNITRAE

-1317 DGGDL
+1317 DGEDL

-1351 FRPQQYITRAEA
+1351 FRPQQLITRAEA

-1381 DDMIVWPD
+1381 EDMITWPD
-1389 NPETAWYYE
+1389 NLETAWYYE

-1407 EYTMNTDD
+1407 AYTMNTDD
-1415 EQSPYEIWTELLPNR
+1415 EQNLYEIWTELLPNR

>member
-1 MKKRLLSILMVLCLA
+1 MRKRVLSVLMTLCMVLT
-16 VSLVTPVVAV
+16 LVTPAMAT
-26 GEEPITYTDGTE
+26 EEG
-38 DSVSQDT
+38 
-45 ENPVEDSTPQ
+45 
-55 DTETTT
+55 
-61 EDPSGE
+61 
-67 QGTNTPVARIGP
+67 PVAQIGD
-79 QEYDTLDAAVAAATD
+79 ETYNTLDAAVEAATD

-120 TGLEVRPTVTFNQY
+120 EGLEQKPIVTFIQK
-134 GIALWGKNLTFKN
+134 GIALWGKKLTFTN
-147 IDVEMNGIGS
+147 IDVKMQGIGS
-157 TPYTGE
+157 TPYAE
-163 WSWMTICAS
+163 WSWQTICAS
-172 TDASLTL
+172 ANASLTL

-192 NSPHAIYFCNNNVL
+192 NSPHAIYFCDNNVL

-225 WDGGNGGYNVNITD
+225 WDGGDGGYNVNITD
-239 STFVSDHNRSGFTG
+239 STFISDHNRSGFTG

-279 IITESTVNFNDN
+279 IITDSTVNFNDN

-469 LDGAPDCTDAID
+469 LDGDPDCTDAID

-501 DEFTVGS
+501 KEFTVGS

-519 AHGVIPLEPGDE
+519 AHDVIPLEPDDPDL
-531 QPDYDH
+531 PDYDAGH

-552 TYTSQVTLS
+552 TYTSEVTLS
-561 LPSAEEELTSD
+561 LPSAQEELVTD
-572 IVFVLDYSSCQE
+572 VVFVLDESSCSEPVKNAVAAMLDNLYARIAETDATIKIGAVQFRGE
-584 NVTTDALAMLGE
+584 VTTLPL
-596 LNKQV
+596 
-601 TETNATI
+601 TE
-608 TIGAIVYRG
+608 
-617 TADERIFPL
+617 
-626 QSLTDES
+626 LTDTT
-633 NAALADFFKEDTGD
+633 KDTVREFMEQRPQTG
-647 LSPGSNMHAGLLAA
+647 GSNMSAGLLAG
-661 QEMLS
+661 EKMLDTDTDVD
-666 NSTTN
+666 NS
-671 DDRKYLVLIS
+671 RKYLILVS
-681 DGITYTWEQNG
+681 DGLTYIWDDETTETQEN
-692 QQYGANYFA
+692 YGVNFANA
-701 DGNERLASNSAWE
+701 DAPNTSMLASP
-714 AWYGDLNWVP
+714 D
-724 ENGWDSYLDGRAEMI
+724 GWDVKYGNKYVPDNWESHLAQVASLLDKTVSEKA
-739 QNTLKD
+739 
-745 RTSLYDRT
+745 SLYDRNNQT
-753 TAPTNCIAEDERD
+753 EDKPFIAYNERNQ
-766 TYANCVDVALYK
+766 YASTVDIALYK
-778 CREVYRNLQ
+778 SYQAYNEISAKYRSYVVMAGVEDEIAL
-787 ENYNCYAF
+787 YP
-795 LSGDSGQYGASF
+795 YGPSF
-807 INYLA
+807 MTYLA
-812 NEETVSF
+812 GGNTVSF
-819 DEIQKD
+819 DDIQKD
-825 IYYLVDAG
+825 IYYLLAAG
-833 TTVEDYM
+833 TKVEDYM
-840 GYVADDYNFDFVAD
+840 GCVADDYNFDFVAD
-854 GLTMKVGDQTYE
+854 GLTMKVGE
-866 AVCLEDNKYGFVPNE
+866 AEYSAEKISDNKYGFVLNTE
-881 ENAYAYTLTYVPGDQ
+881 SKDGYDYTLTYDYGNG
-896 KGSEHFVWEINV
+896 KGTEHFVWEINV

-917 LTYTVKLVNPKTAE
+917 LTYTVKLVNPKTTE
-931 GTYGQYDADGS
+931 GTYGVYDKNGDGLND
-942 EGLDSLYTNNSA
+942 ETGEKLTGNTGLYTNNSA
-954 TLYPMDSNNTA
+954 TLNPVDSNNMA

-985 ALTVQKLVADNVE
+985 TLTVQKIVADHVE

-1019 NAPTKTFDSIPLD
+1019 NDPTKTFDSIPLD

-1046 VTSTNATGTIT
+1046 VTSTNETGTIT

-1171 TIPDLE
+1171 TIPDLD

-1192 WIPPVD
+1192 WIPPVKPVTPIRPPVD
-1198 PDPTPDPDPG
+1198 P

-1221 IVGYEDGSVQPEG
+1221 IVGYPDGNVKPEG
-1234 DITRAEVATIFF
+1234 NITRAEVATIFF
-1246 RLLTDESRNEFWSQ
+1246 RLLTDESRDAFWSQ
-1260 TNNYTDVP
+1260 TNNYPDVSE
-1268 ADAWYNNAVSTLS
+1268 DAWYNNAVSTLT
-1281 NAGIIDGYED
+1281 NAGILDGYED

-1317 DGGDL
+1317 DGEDL

-1351 FRPQQYITRAEA
+1351 FRPQQLITRAEA

-1370 IDRHPD
+1370 IDRHPHK
-1376 ADHLL
+1376 DHLL

-1415 EQSPYEIWTELLPNR
+1415 EQNPYEIWTELLPNR

>member
-67 QGTNTPVARIGP
+67 QGTNTSVARIGP

-120 TGLEVRPTVTFNQY
+120 EGLEQKPIVTFIQK
-134 GIALWGKNLTFKN
+134 GIALWGKKLTFKN
-147 IDVEMNGIGS
+147 IDVKMQGIGS
-157 TPYTGE
+157 TPYAE
-163 WSWMTICAS
+163 WSWQTICAS
-172 TDASLTL
+172 ANASLTL

-225 WDGGNGGYNVNITD
+225 WDGGDGGYNVNITD

-291 QSHGLSAANLTID
+291 QSHGLSAANLTIN

-444 TNTKENYSV
+444 TNTEENYSV

-459 TFSPVGSNWA
+459 IFSPVGSNWA

-671 DDRKYLVLIS
+671 DDRKYLVMIS

-854 GLTMKVGDQTYE
+854 GLTMKVGEQTYE
-866 AVCLEDNKYGFVPNE
+866 AVSIGENKYGFAPNE

-954 TLYPMDSNNTA
+954 TLYPVDSNDTE
-965 GIPENFPKPTVSY
+965 GLPENFPKPTVSY

-985 ALTVQKLVADNVE
+985 TLTVQKIVADNVE
-998 DWSFDFTATIGDKTE
+998 DWSFEFTATIGDETQ
-1013 KFTLTK
+1013 KFILTK
-1019 NAPTKTFDSIPLD
+1019 GNPTWTSDPIALGTNYKVSEVDA
-1032 TQYTVKEDNSGKYQ
+1032 KGYQ
-1046 VTSTNATGTIT
+1046 VTSTNETGTIT

-1171 TIPDLE
+1171 TIPDLD

-1246 RLLTDESRNEFWSQ
+1246 RLLTDESRDAFWSQ
-1260 TNNYTDVP
+1260 TNDYTDVP

-1281 NAGIIDGYED
+1281 NAGVIDGYED

-1317 DGGDL
+1317 DGEDL

-1351 FRPQQYITRAEA
+1351 FRPQQLITRAEA

-1407 EYTMNTDD
+1407 AYTMNTDD
-1415 EQSPYEIWTELLPNR
+1415 EQNPYEIWTELLPNR

>member
-1 MKKRLLSILMVLCLA
+1 MRKRALALLMTLCMVL
-16 VSLVTPVVAV
+16 SLVTPALATEGDVAQI
-26 GEEPITYTDGTE
+26 GEQTYATLNEAIDAAADGATIQLLG
-38 DSVSQDT
+38 DAT
-45 ENPVEDSTPQ
+45 LL
-55 DTETTT
+55 TTAF
-61 EDPSGE
+61 PSGKTITIV
-67 QGTNTPVARIGP
+67 GTNASGENYTIDAKSAYLNIGGNVTFKDCTLNM
-79 QEYDTLDAAVAAATD
+79 YDTP
-94 GTTIELLANATTN
+94 N
-107 GLNLS
+107 GHWMYFYMASNGS
-112 KNLTIQAA
+112 
-120 TGLEVRPTVTFNQY
+120 
-134 GIALWGKNLTFKN
+134 LTFDQATVN
-147 IDVEMNGIGS
+147 IDGS
-157 TPYTGE
+157 
-163 WSWMTICAS
+163 AS
-172 TDASLTL
+172 TDDLTTAMYFPEPNTSPA
-179 DNVNMTMDATGTT
+179 DVTMID
-192 NSPHAIYFCNNNVL
+192 SEV
-206 NIINGSN
+206 
-213 LTIKNYGNDALE
+213 TIKNCHGNGIS
-225 WDGGNGGYNVNITD
+225 WGGQTQGGNNSIEITSSKLIIDNCAQKNTKGGGGII
-239 STFVSDHNRSGFTG
+239 G
-253 TFYAT
+253 TFDIT
-258 ITNSKV
+258 ISQSKV
-264 DVINSTGNGSNGSHF
+264 YVKNNKSYGSNGSNFYISNGSEVQFEKNGTHG
-279 IITESTVNFNDN
+279 ISAKDLTIEDSTVNSYDN
-291 QSHGLSAANLTID
+291 GYYGIYANGKFLVDSSSKVNVKGNSSKYDCAGLKLTSGVTNGKVEAGAEINILNNYCSGLSNNGKVVFEEGSKLTI
-304 NSTVTANGNGIC
+304 TGN
-316 GIIATGRADI
+316 
-326 KNNSVV
+326 NNDKG
-332 TVKENEVA
+332 T
-340 CAVTSRW
+340 TS
-347 SRPGAVCFKGEATI
+347 
-361 AANCTVTITDNQG
+361 N
-374 SGIYLWDE
+374 
-382 DASLTMETGVI
+382 
-393 QRNTAQQS
+393 
-401 GCGGGIY
+401 GGGIY
-408 NEGGTVNLSSAVQ
+408 NSGDSANLTLPSDAII
-421 LYNNHATTA
+421 YNNHAKTA
-430 GDDIYNADVIWRYD
+430 GDDIFN
-444 TNTKENYSV
+444 NTTS
-453 AAHGTL
+453 TI
-459 TFSPVGSNWA
+459 TFGPVGSDWA
-469 LDGAPDCTDAID
+469 LDGDQDKLDCNGASHAID
-481 GWYDDSE
+481 GWYYDSA

-501 DEFTVGS
+501 EEFIVGS

-519 AHGVIPLEPGDE
+519 AHDVIPLEPGD
-531 QPDYDH
+531 PDLPDVDH

-547 KQEDG
+547 KQADG

-561 LPSAEEELTSD
+561 LPSAQEELVTD
-572 IVFVLDYSSCQE
+572 VVFVLDESSCSEPVKKAVADMLDNLYARIAETDATIKIGAVQFRGE
-584 NVTTDALAMLGE
+584 VTTLPL
-596 LNKQV
+596 
-601 TETNATI
+601 TE
-608 TIGAIVYRG
+608 
-617 TADERIFPL
+617 
-626 QSLTDES
+626 LTDTT
-633 NAALADFFKEDTGD
+633 KDTVREFMEQRPETG
-647 LSPGSNMHAGLLAA
+647 GSNMSAGLLAG
-661 QEMLS
+661 EKMLDTDTDVD
-666 NSTTN
+666 NS
-671 DDRKYLVLIS
+671 RKYLILVS
-681 DGITYTWEQNG
+681 DGLTYIWDDETTETQEN
-692 QQYGANYFA
+692 YGVNFANA
-701 DGNERLASNSAWE
+701 DAPNTSMLASP
-714 AWYGDLNWVP
+714 D
-724 ENGWDSYLDGRAEMI
+724 GWDVKYGNKYVPDNWESHLAQVASLLDKTVSEKA
-739 QNTLKD
+739 
-745 RTSLYDRT
+745 SLYDRNNQT
-753 TAPTNCIAEDERD
+753 EDKPFIAYNERNQ
-766 TYANCVDVALYK
+766 YASTVDIALYK
-778 CREVYRNLQ
+778 SYQAYNEISAKYRSYVVMAGVEDEIAL
-787 ENYNCYAF
+787 YP
-795 LSGDSGQYGASF
+795 YGPSF
-807 INYLA
+807 MTYLA
-812 NEETVSF
+812 GGNTVSF
-819 DEIQKD
+819 DDIQKD
-825 IYYLVDAG
+825 IYYLLAAG
-833 TTVEDYM
+833 TKVEDYM

-854 GLTMKVGDQTYE
+854 GLTMKVGE
-866 AVCLEDNKYGFVPNE
+866 AEYSAEKISDNKYGFVLNTE
-881 ENAYAYTLTYVPGDQ
+881 SKDGYDYTLTYDYGNGKDT
-896 KGSEHFVWEINV
+896 EHFVWEINV

-954 TLYPMDSNNTA
+954 TLYPMDSNNTE
-965 GIPENFPKPTVSY
+965 GLPENFPKPTVSY

-985 ALTVQKLVADNVE
+985 TLTVQKIVADHVE

-1019 NAPTKTFDSIPLD
+1019 NDPTKTFDSIPLD

-1046 VTSTNATGTIT
+1046 VTSTNGTGTIT

-1171 TIPDLE
+1171 TIPDLD

-1192 WIPPVD
+1192 WIPPVKPVTPIRPPVD
-1198 PDPTPDPDPG
+1198 P

-1246 RLLTDESRNEFWSQ
+1246 RLLTDESRDAFWSQ
-1260 TNNYTDVP
+1260 TNDYTDVP
-1268 ADAWYNNAVSTLS
+1268 ADAWYNNAVSTLT

-1381 DDMIVWPD
+1381 EDMITWPD

-1407 EYTMNTDD
+1407 AYTMHTDD
-1415 EQSPYEIWTELLPNR
+1415 EQNPYEIWTNLLPNR

-1436 KAWSDAN
+1436 KEWSDAN

>member
-1 MKKRLLSILMVLCLA
+1 MRKRALALLMTLCMVL
-16 VSLVTPVVAV
+16 SLVTPALATEGDVAQI
-26 GEEPITYTDGTE
+26 GEQTYATLNEAIDAAADGATIQLLG
-38 DSVSQDT
+38 DAT
-45 ENPVEDSTPQ
+45 LL
-55 DTETTT
+55 TTAF
-61 EDPSGE
+61 PSGKTITIV
-67 QGTNTPVARIGP
+67 GTNASGENYTIDAKSAYLNIGGNVTFKDCTLNM
-79 QEYDTLDAAVAAATD
+79 YDTP
-94 GTTIELLANATTN
+94 N
-107 GLNLS
+107 GHWMYFYMASNGS
-112 KNLTIQAA
+112 
-120 TGLEVRPTVTFNQY
+120 
-134 GIALWGKNLTFKN
+134 LTFDQATVN
-147 IDVEMNGIGS
+147 IDGS
-157 TPYTGE
+157 
-163 WSWMTICAS
+163 AS
-172 TDASLTL
+172 TDDLTTAMYFPEPNTSPA
-179 DNVNMTMDATGTT
+179 DVTMID
-192 NSPHAIYFCNNNVL
+192 SEV
-206 NIINGSN
+206 
-213 LTIKNYGNDALE
+213 TIKNCHGNGIS
-225 WDGGNGGYNVNITD
+225 WGGQTQGGNNSIEITSSKLIIDNCAQKNTKGGGGII
-239 STFVSDHNRSGFTG
+239 G
-253 TFYAT
+253 TFDIT
-258 ITNSKV
+258 ISQSKV
-264 DVINSTGNGSNGSHF
+264 YVKNNKSYGSNGSNFYISNGSEVQFEKNGTHG
-279 IITESTVNFNDN
+279 ISAKDLTIEDSTVNSYDN
-291 QSHGLSAANLTID
+291 GYYGIYANGKFLVDSSSKVNVKGNSSKYDCAGLKLTSGVTNGKVEAGAEINILNNYCSGLSNNGKVVFEEGSKLTI
-304 NSTVTANGNGIC
+304 TGN
-316 GIIATGRADI
+316 
-326 KNNSVV
+326 NNDKG
-332 TVKENEVA
+332 T
-340 CAVTSRW
+340 TS
-347 SRPGAVCFKGEATI
+347 
-361 AANCTVTITDNQG
+361 N
-374 SGIYLWDE
+374 
-382 DASLTMETGVI
+382 
-393 QRNTAQQS
+393 
-401 GCGGGIY
+401 GGGIY
-408 NEGGTVNLSSAVQ
+408 NSGDSANLTLPSDAII
-421 LYNNHATTA
+421 YNNHAKTA
-430 GDDIYNADVIWRYD
+430 GDDIFN
-444 TNTKENYSV
+444 NTTS
-453 AAHGTL
+453 TI
-459 TFSPVGSNWA
+459 TFGPVGSDWA
-469 LDGAPDCTDAID
+469 LDGDQDKLDCNGASHAID
-481 GWYDDSE
+481 GWYYDSA

-501 DEFTVGS
+501 EEFIVGS

-519 AHGVIPLEPGDE
+519 AHDVIPLEPGD
-531 QPDYDH
+531 PDLPDVDH

-547 KQEDG
+547 KQADG

-561 LPSAEEELTSD
+561 LPSAQEELVTD
-572 IVFVLDYSSCQE
+572 VVFVLDESSCSEPVKKAVADMLDNLYARIAETDATIKIGAVQFRGE
-584 NVTTDALAMLGE
+584 VTTLPL
-596 LNKQV
+596 
-601 TETNATI
+601 TE
-608 TIGAIVYRG
+608 
-617 TADERIFPL
+617 
-626 QSLTDES
+626 LTDTT
-633 NAALADFFKEDTGD
+633 KDTVREFMEQRPETG
-647 LSPGSNMHAGLLAA
+647 GSNMSAGLLAG
-661 QEMLS
+661 EKMLDTDTDVD
-666 NSTTN
+666 NS
-671 DDRKYLVLIS
+671 RKYLILVS
-681 DGITYTWEQNG
+681 DGLTYIWDDETTETQEN
-692 QQYGANYFA
+692 YGVNFANA
-701 DGNERLASNSAWE
+701 DAPNTSMLASP
-714 AWYGDLNWVP
+714 D
-724 ENGWDSYLDGRAEMI
+724 GWDVKYGNKYVPDNWESHLAQVASLLDKTVSEKA
-739 QNTLKD
+739 
-745 RTSLYDRT
+745 SLYDRNNQT
-753 TAPTNCIAEDERD
+753 EDKPFIAYNERNQ
-766 TYANCVDVALYK
+766 YASTVDIALYK
-778 CREVYRNLQ
+778 SYQAYNEISAKYRSYVVMAGVEDEIAL
-787 ENYNCYAF
+787 YP
-795 LSGDSGQYGASF
+795 YGPSF
-807 INYLA
+807 MTYLA
-812 NEETVSF
+812 GGNTVSF
-819 DEIQKD
+819 DDIQKD
-825 IYYLVDAG
+825 IYYLLAAG
-833 TTVEDYM
+833 TKVEDYM

-854 GLTMKVGDQTYE
+854 GLTMKVGE
-866 AVCLEDNKYGFVPNE
+866 AEYSAEKISDNKYGFVLNTE
-881 ENAYAYTLTYVPGDQ
+881 SKDGYDYTLTYDYGNGKDT
-896 KGSEHFVWEINV
+896 EHFVWEINV

-954 TLYPMDSNNTA
+954 TLYPMDSNNTE
-965 GIPENFPKPTVSY
+965 GLPENFPKPTVSY

-985 ALTVQKLVADNVE
+985 TLTVQKIVADHVE

-1019 NAPTKTFDSIPLD
+1019 NDPTKTFDSIPLD

-1046 VTSTNATGTIT
+1046 VTSTNGTGTIT

-1171 TIPDLE
+1171 TIPDLD

-1192 WIPPVD
+1192 WIPPVKPVTPIRPPVD
-1198 PDPTPDPDPG
+1198 P

-1246 RLLTDESRNEFWSQ
+1246 RLLTDESRDAFWSQ
-1260 TNNYTDVP
+1260 TNDYTDVP

-1281 NAGIIDGYED
+1281 NAGVIDGYED

-1370 IDRHPD
+1370 IERHPD

-1381 DDMIVWPD
+1381 DDMITWPD

-1415 EQSPYEIWTELLPNR
+1415 EQNPYEIWTELLPNR

-1436 KAWSDAN
+1436 KEWSDAN

>member
-1 MKKRLLSILMVLCLA
+1 MRKRVLSVLMTLCMVLT
-16 VSLVTPVVAV
+16 LVTPAMAA
-26 GEEPITYTDGTE
+26 EEG
-38 DSVSQDT
+38 
-45 ENPVEDSTPQ
+45 
-55 DTETTT
+55 
-61 EDPSGE
+61 
-67 QGTNTPVARIGP
+67 PVAQIGD
-79 QEYDTLDAAVAAATD
+79 ETYNTLDAAVEAAAD
-94 GTTIELLANATTN
+94 GAIIELLADATTD
-107 GLNLS
+107 GLELR
-112 KNLTIQAA
+112 KDLTIQAA
-120 TGLEVRPTVTFNQY
+120 EGLEQKPTVTFIQK

-147 IDVEMNGIGS
+147 IDVKMQGIGS
-157 TPYTGE
+157 TPYAE
-163 WSWMTICAS
+163 WSWQTICAS
-172 TDASLTL
+172 SDASLTL

-192 NSPHAIYFCNNNVL
+192 NSPHAIYFCSNNAL
-206 NIINGSN
+206 NIVNGSN
-213 LTIKNYGNDALE
+213 LTIKNYANDALE

-253 TFYAT
+253 TFWVTA
-258 ITNSKV
+258 TNSRV
-264 DVINSTGNGSNGSHF
+264 EVINSTGNGSNGS
-279 IITESTVNFNDN
+279 NFKFENCIGDGKGIAFN
-291 QSHGLSAANLTID
+291 NNGSHGLSAAQL
-304 NSTVTANGNGIC
+304 
-316 GIIATGRADI
+316 II
-326 KNNSVV
+326 KNSVV
-332 TVKENEVA
+332 TANDNGMYGITYTGKMEMDSTSQVYIYRNALESSGGGLRADNEGNTSTVEAGAEMEICDNGHNGLENYGSFA
-340 CAVTSRW
+340 FKN
-347 SRPGAVCFKGEATI
+347 GAKL
-361 AANCTVTITDNQG
+361 TITGN
-374 SGIYLWDE
+374 DE
-382 DASLTMETGVI
+382 RTT
-393 QRNTAQQS
+393 N
-401 GCGGGIY
+401 GGGIF
-408 NEGGTVNLSSAVQ
+408 NGPKGNLTLPENAVVTNNHAHQTGGGICNAGTATIPGSVK
-421 LYNNHATTA
+421 LYNNHAGNA
-430 GDDIYNADVIWRYD
+430 GDDIYNRDSATI
-444 TNTKENYSV
+444 
-453 AAHGTL
+453 
-459 TFSPVGSNWA
+459 TFGPVGSDWA
-469 LDGAPDCTDAID
+469 LDGGQDKLDCNGASHAID
-481 GWYDDSE
+481 GWYDDSA

-501 DEFTVGS
+501 KEFTVGS

-519 AHGVIPLEPGDE
+519 AHDVIPLEPDDPDL
-531 QPDYDH
+531 PDYDAGH

-552 TYTSQVTLS
+552 TYTSEVTLS
-561 LPSAEEELTSD
+561 LPSAQEELVTD
-572 IVFVLDYSSCQE
+572 VVFVLDKSTSLSLEAQ
-584 NVTTDALAMLGE
+584 ALAMLSNLQDQVVSTGATVKVGVVIF
-596 LNKQV
+596 NKVANVANDGNFFDLATQYDGIKAAI
-601 TETNATI
+601 EQDISSGTNT
-608 TIGAIVYRG
+608 
-617 TADERIFPL
+617 
-626 QSLTDES
+626 
-633 NAALADFFKEDTGD
+633 
-647 LSPGSNMHAGLLAA
+647 HAGLLAGKA
-661 QEMLS
+661 MLDGDDS
-666 NSTTN
+666 VSA
-671 DDRKYLVLIS
+671 DRKYLIFVS
-681 DGITYTWEQNG
+681 DGITYMYNAEPTATAWSFNQP
-692 QQYGANYFA
+692 
-701 DGNERLASNSAWE
+701 NSKDD
-714 AWYGDLNWVP
+714 WYGPGSFGTFAGPDNWYSKYHTNNGPSSWSEWLSTVAAQVATQGTTYEYPYGGTIITATP
-724 ENGWDSYLDGRAEMI
+724 EDRENWDK
-739 QNTLKD
+739 N
-745 RTSLYDRT
+745 
-753 TAPTNCIAEDERD
+753 
-766 TYANCVDVALYK
+766 YAMSIDKALYLT
-778 CREVYRNLQ
+778 YQTYQ
-787 ENYNCYAF
+787 EAVSAGYHCYSVVANTG
-795 LSGDSGQYGASF
+795 SGGEYTWGPSF
-807 INYLA
+807 MTYLA
-812 NEETVSF
+812 GGNTVSF
-819 DEIQKD
+819 DDIQKD
-825 IYYLVDAG
+825 IYYLLAAG
-833 TTVEDYM
+833 TKVEDYM

-854 GLTMKVGDQTYE
+854 GLTMKVGEQTYE
-866 AVCLEDNKYGFVPNE
+866 AVSIGENKYGFAPNE

-954 TLYPMDSNNTA
+954 TLYPVDSNDTE
-965 GIPENFPKPTVSY
+965 GLPENFPKPTVSY

-985 ALTVQKLVADNVE
+985 TLTVQKIVADNVE
-998 DWSFDFTATIGDKTE
+998 DWSFDFAVTIGGNAQNV
-1013 KFTLTK
+1013 TLTK
-1019 NAPTKTFDSIPLD
+1019 NSPTWTSGPIALG
-1032 TQYTVKEDNSGKYQ
+1032 TEYEVKEVDAKGYQ

-1105 STAQGND
+1105 STAQGNN
-1112 EVSGHISNNET
+1112 EVSGYISDSGT

-1171 TIPDLE
+1171 TIPDLD

-1192 WIPPVD
+1192 WIPPVKPVTPIRPPVD
-1198 PDPTPDPDPG
+1198 P

-1260 TNNYTDVP
+1260 TNDYTDVP

-1317 DGGDL
+1317 DGEDL

-1351 FRPQQYITRAEA
+1351 FQPQQLITRAEA
-1363 MTMVNRT
+1363 VTMVNRT

-1381 DDMIVWPD
+1381 EDMITWPD
-1389 NPETAWYYE
+1389 NLETAWYYE

-1407 EYTMNTDD
+1407 AYTMNTDD
-1415 EQSPYEIWTELLPNR
+1415 EQNLYEIWTELLPNR

>member
-1246 RLLTDESRNEFWSQ
+1246 RLLTDESRNAFWSQ
-1260 TNNYTDVP
+1260 TNDYTDVP

>member
-1 MKKRLLSILMVLCLA
+1 MRKRALALLMTLCMVL
-16 VSLVTPVVAV
+16 SLVTPALATEGDVAQI
-26 GEEPITYTDGTE
+26 GEQTYATLNEAIDAAADGATIQLLG
-38 DSVSQDT
+38 DAT
-45 ENPVEDSTPQ
+45 LL
-55 DTETTT
+55 TTAF
-61 EDPSGE
+61 PSGKTITIV
-67 QGTNTPVARIGP
+67 GTNASGENYTIDAKSAYLNIGGNVTFKDCTLNM
-79 QEYDTLDAAVAAATD
+79 YDTP
-94 GTTIELLANATTN
+94 N
-107 GLNLS
+107 GHWMYFYMASNGS
-112 KNLTIQAA
+112 
-120 TGLEVRPTVTFNQY
+120 
-134 GIALWGKNLTFKN
+134 LTFDKATVN
-147 IDVEMNGIGS
+147 IDGS
-157 TPYTGE
+157 
-163 WSWMTICAS
+163 AS
-172 TDASLTL
+172 TDDLTTAMYFPEPNTSPA
-179 DNVNMTMDATGTT
+179 DVTMID
-192 NSPHAIYFCNNNVL
+192 SEV
-206 NIINGSN
+206 
-213 LTIKNYGNDALE
+213 TIKNCHGNGIS
-225 WDGGNGGYNVNITD
+225 WGGQTQGGNNSIEITSSKLIIDNCAQKNTKGGGGII
-239 STFVSDHNRSGFTG
+239 G
-253 TFYAT
+253 TFDIT
-258 ITNSKV
+258 ISQSKV
-264 DVINSTGNGSNGSHF
+264 YVKNNKSYGSNGSNFYISNGSEVQFEKNGTHG
-279 IITESTVNFNDN
+279 ISAKDLTIEDSTVNSYDN
-291 QSHGLSAANLTID
+291 GYYGIYANGKFLVDSSSKVNVKGNSSKYDCAGLKLTSGVTNGKVEAGAEINILNNYCSGLSNNGKVVFEEGSKLTI
-304 NSTVTANGNGIC
+304 TGN
-316 GIIATGRADI
+316 
-326 KNNSVV
+326 NNDKG
-332 TVKENEVA
+332 T
-340 CAVTSRW
+340 TS
-347 SRPGAVCFKGEATI
+347 
-361 AANCTVTITDNQG
+361 N
-374 SGIYLWDE
+374 
-382 DASLTMETGVI
+382 
-393 QRNTAQQS
+393 
-401 GCGGGIY
+401 GGGIY
-408 NEGGTVNLSSAVQ
+408 NSGDSANLTLPSDAII
-421 LYNNHATTA
+421 YNNHAKTA
-430 GDDIYNADVIWRYD
+430 GDDIFN
-444 TNTKENYSV
+444 NTTS
-453 AAHGTL
+453 TI
-459 TFSPVGSNWA
+459 TFGPVGSDWA
-469 LDGAPDCTDAID
+469 LDGDQDKLDCNGASHAID
-481 GWYDDSE
+481 GWYYDSA

-501 DEFTVGS
+501 EEFIVGS

-519 AHGVIPLEPGDE
+519 AHDVIPLEPGD
-531 QPDYDH
+531 PDLPDVDH

-547 KQEDG
+547 KQADG

-561 LPSAEEELTSD
+561 LPSAQEELVTD
-572 IVFVLDYSSCQE
+572 VVFVLDESSCSEPVKKAVADMLDNLYARIAETDATIKIGAVQFRGE
-584 NVTTDALAMLGE
+584 VTTLPL
-596 LNKQV
+596 
-601 TETNATI
+601 TE
-608 TIGAIVYRG
+608 
-617 TADERIFPL
+617 
-626 QSLTDES
+626 LTDTT
-633 NAALADFFKEDTGD
+633 KDTVREFMEQRPETG
-647 LSPGSNMHAGLLAA
+647 GSNMSAGLLAG
-661 QEMLS
+661 EKMLDTDTDVD
-666 NSTTN
+666 NS
-671 DDRKYLVLIS
+671 RKYLILVS
-681 DGITYTWEQNG
+681 DGLTYIWDDETTETQEN
-692 QQYGANYFA
+692 YGVNFANA
-701 DGNERLASNSAWE
+701 DAPNTSMLASP
-714 AWYGDLNWVP
+714 D
-724 ENGWDSYLDGRAEMI
+724 GWDVKYGNKYVPDNWESHLAQVASLLDKTVSEKA
-739 QNTLKD
+739 
-745 RTSLYDRT
+745 SLYDRNNQT
-753 TAPTNCIAEDERD
+753 EDKPFIAYNERNQ
-766 TYANCVDVALYK
+766 YASTVDIALYK
-778 CREVYRNLQ
+778 SYQAYNEISAKYRSYVVMAGVEDEIAL
-787 ENYNCYAF
+787 YP
-795 LSGDSGQYGASF
+795 YGPSF
-807 INYLA
+807 MTYLA
-812 NEETVSF
+812 GGNTVSF
-819 DEIQKD
+819 DDIQKD
-825 IYYLVDAG
+825 IYYLLAAG
-833 TTVEDYM
+833 TKVEDYM

-854 GLTMKVGDQTYE
+854 GLTMKVGE
-866 AVCLEDNKYGFVPNE
+866 AEYSAEKISDNKYGFVLNTE
-881 ENAYAYTLTYVPGDQ
+881 SKDGYDYTLTYDYGNGKDT
-896 KGSEHFVWEINV
+896 EHFVWEINV

-954 TLYPMDSNNTA
+954 TLYPMDSNNTE
-965 GIPENFPKPTVSY
+965 GLPENFPKPTVSY

-985 ALTVQKLVADNVE
+985 TLTVQKIVADHVE

-1019 NAPTKTFDSIPLD
+1019 NDPTKTFDSIPLD

-1046 VTSTNATGTIT
+1046 VTSTNGTGTIT

-1171 TIPDLE
+1171 TIPDLD

-1192 WIPPVD
+1192 WIPPVKPVTPIRPPVD
-1198 PDPTPDPDPG
+1198 P

-1246 RLLTDESRNEFWSQ
+1246 RLLTDESRDAFWSQ
-1260 TNNYTDVP
+1260 TNDYTDVP
-1268 ADAWYNNAVSTLS
+1268 ADAWYNNAVSTLT

-1381 DDMIVWPD
+1381 EDMITWPD

-1407 EYTMNTDD
+1407 AYTMHTDD
-1415 EQSPYEIWTELLPNR
+1415 EQNPYEIWTNLLPNR

-1436 KAWSDAN
+1436 KEWSDAN

>member
-38 DSVSQDT
+38 DGVSQDT
-45 ENPVEDSTPQ
+45 ENSVEDSTPQ

-67 QGTNTPVARIGP
+67 QGTNTPVARIGT
-79 QEYDTLDAAVAAATD
+79 EAYGTLDEAVAAATD

-120 TGLEVRPTVTFNQY
+120 EGLEQKPIVTFIQK
-134 GIALWGKNLTFKN
+134 GIALWGKKLTFTN
-147 IDVEMNGIGS
+147 IDVKMQGIGS
-157 TPYTGE
+157 TPYAE
-163 WSWMTICAS
+163 WSWQTICAS
-172 TDASLTL
+172 ANASLTL

-192 NSPHAIYFCNNNVL
+192 NSPHAIYFCDNNVL

-225 WDGGNGGYNVNITD
+225 WDGGDGGYNVNITD
-239 STFVSDHNRSGFTG
+239 STFISDHNRSGFTG

-279 IITESTVNFNDN
+279 IITDSTVNFNDN

-469 LDGAPDCTDAID
+469 LDGDPDCTDAID

-501 DEFTVGS
+501 KEFTVGS

-519 AHGVIPLEPGDE
+519 AHDVIPLEPGD
-531 QPDYDH
+531 PDLPDVDH

-552 TYTSQVTLS
+552 TYTSEVTLS
-561 LPSAEEELTSD
+561 LPSAQEELVTD
-572 IVFVLDYSSCQE
+572 VVFVLDKSTSAELEEQALE
-584 NVTTDALAMLGE
+584 MLEDLKAQITETGAKVKVGVVIFNKVANVT
-596 LNKQV
+596 
-601 TETNATI
+601 
-608 TIGAIVYRG
+608 
-617 TADERIFPL
+617 
-626 QSLTDES
+626 
-633 NAALADFFKEDTGD
+633 DFMD
-647 LSPGSNMHAGLLAA
+647 LSTEYDEIETAIKQNISSGTNTHAGLLAGKA
-661 QEMLS
+661 MLDEDTS
-666 NSTTN
+666 VSA
-671 DDRKYLVLIS
+671 DRKYLIFVS
-681 DGITYTWEQNG
+681 DGITYMYNEKPTAIGLQNADKTNVFAG
-692 QQYGANYFA
+692 PDNWTTKYGSNSGPTAGWGSWLVSIKSQIDA
-701 DGNERLASNSAWE
+701 DGATYEDD
-714 AWYGDLNWVP
+714 Y
-724 ENGWDSYLDGRAEMI
+724 DGGYEFFITYDDRANHAMSI
-739 QNTLKD
+739 DK
-745 RTSLYDRT
+745 
-753 TAPTNCIAEDERD
+753 
-766 TYANCVDVALYK
+766 ALYLT
-778 CREVYRNLQ
+778 YQTYQ
-787 ENYNCYAF
+787 EADELYHCYAIKAT
-795 LSGDSGQYGASF
+795 SNADHPWATSF
-807 INYLA
+807 MDYLA
-812 NEETVSF
+812 NGQSFSF
-819 DEIQKD
+819 DDIQKD
-825 IYYLVDAG
+825 IYYLLDAG
-833 TTVEDYM
+833 TKVEDYM

-1171 TIPDLE
+1171 TIPDLD

-1246 RLLTDESRNEFWSQ
+1246 RLLTDESRDAFWSQ
-1260 TNNYTDVP
+1260 TNDYTDVP

-1281 NAGIIDGYED
+1281 NAGVIDGYED

-1351 FRPQQYITRAEA
+1351 FQPQQLITRAEA

-1407 EYTMNTDD
+1407 AYTMNTDD
-1415 EQSPYEIWTELLPNR
+1415 EQNPYEIWTELLPNR

>member
-1 MKKRLLSILMVLCLA
+1 MRKRVLSVLMTLCMVLT
-16 VSLVTPVVAV
+16 LVTPAMAA
-26 GEEPITYTDGTE
+26 EEG
-38 DSVSQDT
+38 
-45 ENPVEDSTPQ
+45 
-55 DTETTT
+55 
-61 EDPSGE
+61 
-67 QGTNTPVARIGP
+67 PVAQIGD
-79 QEYDTLDAAVAAATD
+79 ETYNTLDAAVEAAAD
-94 GTTIELLANATTN
+94 GATIELLADATTD
-107 GLNLS
+107 GLELR
-112 KNLTIQAA
+112 KELTIQAA
-120 TGLEVRPTVTFNQY
+120 EGLEQKPTVTFIQK
-134 GIALWGKNLTFKN
+134 GIALWGKNLIFKN
-147 IDVEMNGIGS
+147 IDVKMQGIGS
-157 TPYTGE
+157 TPYAE
-163 WSWMTICAS
+163 WSWQTICAS
-172 TDASLTL
+172 SDASLTL

-192 NSPHAIYFCNNNVL
+192 NSPHAIYFCSNNAL
-206 NIINGSN
+206 NIVNGSN
-213 LTIKNYGNDALE
+213 LTIKNYANDALE

-253 TFYAT
+253 TFWVTA
-258 ITNSKV
+258 TNSRV
-264 DVINSTGNGSNGSHF
+264 EVINSTGNGSNGS
-279 IITESTVNFNDN
+279 NFKFENCIGDGKGIAFN
-291 QSHGLSAANLTID
+291 NNGSHGLSAAQL
-304 NSTVTANGNGIC
+304 
-316 GIIATGRADI
+316 II
-326 KNNSVV
+326 KNSVV
-332 TVKENEVA
+332 TANDNGMYGITYTGKMEMDSTSQVYIYRNALESSGGGLRADNEGNTSTVEAGAEMEICDNGHNGLENYGSFA
-340 CAVTSRW
+340 FKN
-347 SRPGAVCFKGEATI
+347 GAKL
-361 AANCTVTITDNQG
+361 TITGN
-374 SGIYLWDE
+374 DE
-382 DASLTMETGVI
+382 RTT
-393 QRNTAQQS
+393 N
-401 GCGGGIY
+401 GGGIF
-408 NEGGTVNLSSAVQ
+408 NGPKGNLTLPENAVVTNNHAHQTGGGICNAGTATIPGSVK
-421 LYNNHATTA
+421 LYNNHAGNA
-430 GDDIYNADVIWRYD
+430 GDDIYNRD
-444 TNTKENYSV
+444 N
-453 AAHGTL
+453 AAI
-459 TFSPVGSNWA
+459 TFGPVGSDWA
-469 LDGAPDCTDAID
+469 LDGGQDKLDCNGASHAID

-501 DEFTVGS
+501 KEFTVGS

-519 AHGVIPLEPGDE
+519 AHDVIPLEPDDPDL
-531 QPDYDH
+531 PDYDAGH

-552 TYTSQVTLS
+552 TYTSEVTLS
-561 LPSAEEELTSD
+561 LPSAQEELVTD
-572 IVFVLDYSSCQE
+572 VVFVLDKSTSAELEEQALE
-584 NVTTDALAMLGE
+584 MLEDLKAQITETGAKVKVGVVIFNKVANVT
-596 LNKQV
+596 
-601 TETNATI
+601 
-608 TIGAIVYRG
+608 
-617 TADERIFPL
+617 
-626 QSLTDES
+626 
-633 NAALADFFKEDTGD
+633 DFMD
-647 LSPGSNMHAGLLAA
+647 LSTEYDEIETAIKQNISSGTNTHAGLLAGKA
-661 QEMLS
+661 MLDEDTS
-666 NSTTN
+666 VSA
-671 DDRKYLVLIS
+671 DRKYLIFVS
-681 DGITYTWEQNG
+681 DGITYMYNEKPTAIGLQNADKTNVFAG
-692 QQYGANYFA
+692 PDNWTTKYGSNSGPTAGWGSWLVSIKSQIDA
-701 DGNERLASNSAWE
+701 DGATYEDD
-714 AWYGDLNWVP
+714 Y
-724 ENGWDSYLDGRAEMI
+724 DGGYESFITYDDRANHAMSI
-739 QNTLKD
+739 DK
-745 RTSLYDRT
+745 
-753 TAPTNCIAEDERD
+753 
-766 TYANCVDVALYK
+766 ALYLT
-778 CREVYRNLQ
+778 YQTYQ
-787 ENYNCYAF
+787 EADELYHCYAIKAT
-795 LSGDSGQYGASF
+795 SNADHPWATSF
-807 INYLA
+807 MDYLA
-812 NEETVSF
+812 NGQSFSF
-819 DEIQKD
+819 DDIQKD
-825 IYYLVDAG
+825 IYYLLDAG
-833 TTVEDYM
+833 TKVEDYM

-866 AVCLEDNKYGFVPNE
+866 AVPLGDNRYGFAPNE

-954 TLYPMDSNNTA
+954 TLYPVDSNDTE
-965 GIPENFPKPTVSY
+965 GLPENFPKPTVSY

-985 ALTVQKLVADNVE
+985 TLTVQKIVADNVE
-998 DWSFDFTATIGDKTE
+998 DWSFEFTATIGDETQ
-1013 KFTLTK
+1013 KFTLTNTTPIWTSDPIALGTDYK
-1019 NAPTKTFDSIPLD
+1019 VSEVDAK
-1032 TQYTVKEDNSGKYQ
+1032 GYQ

-1105 STAQGND
+1105 STAQGNN
-1112 EVSGHISNNET
+1112 EVSGYISDSGT

-1246 RLLTDESRNEFWSQ
+1246 RLLTDESRDAFWSQ
-1260 TNNYTDVP
+1260 TNDYTDVP

-1281 NAGIIDGYED
+1281 NAGILDGYED

-1317 DGGDL
+1317 DGEDL

-1363 MTMVNRT
+1363 VTMVNRT
-1370 IDRHPD
+1370 IERHPD

-1381 DDMIVWPD
+1381 DDMITWPD

-1398 QVQEATNSH
+1398 QIQEATNSH

-1415 EQSPYEIWTELLPNR
+1415 EQNSYEIWTNLLPNR

-1436 KAWSDAN
+1436 KEWSDAN